1 MTKYVK
7 ISVLARETAKKVCR
21 GREQWIRYLDV
32 ASRLYKYPFE
42 DQLLIYAQ
50 RPDATACASLE
61 MWNERM
67 FCWVNRG
74 AKGIA
79 LIDGESERPKLRY
92 VFDVSDVHK
101 ARRIGKDPFIWHLR
115 EEHKEVVLAELEH
128 IYGSTNDALPFEN
141 RIYEIVERIAEDFYE
156 EAVDEVIDEAANSF
170 LEDLDGD
177 AVAVRFREMLVQSVS
192 YTILKRCGCDM
203 TEFLDDFTFDYIHEF
218 NTLRTLSVL
227 GSTTSELCEPVLI
240 RIGRTIARY
249 DRELLHN
256 KSVAKE
262 NKSTERVIR
271 EEDFVIGID
280 SNTGDWFIYDNV
292 TTSNICY
299 CDSEEHAKEHI
310 RWMVANNQFYK
321 TERAV
326 ARHESDI
333 RKERGLSDSQSDIF
347 GAGRNNADEI
357 RSVAE
362 ELSEKPQEGDLHG
375 TSFER
380 RTADTLPGDTGTGR
394 GEVRGADTE
403 VVEEPNRDG
412 GTETEQSD
420 AVDERDEPDLSA
432 GGGDRSKGTGLS
444 VAELEQYAPP
454 AGSPYRQM
462 DLFSLMSEQVGNI
475 AMAQAEM
482 PSERFLFGTITAGQ
496 IEEIL
501 RTGGGK
507 ENSRKRIYHKYQT
520 GKTPEEMAAFLQ
532 KEYGETGKGFQ
543 LGGEQI
549 SVWFNKDGMYAAHGT
564 SAFEHT
570 EAHLSWS
577 AVESV
582 IRGQIEAGSYI
593 DSNEA
598 YLADQFVRKELAD
611 MLFFYFRDSVGTFPE
626 ELGISGYNYP
636 GEHEYIVDM
645 LTQEDEVRKVI
656 AQMDR
661 TIQRVEKGELEYRFR
676 LAKDP
681 KELRD
686 DLADLL
692 NERVEFPLSEE
703 VNVVTEDFITAD
715 EIDHTLSK
723 GSGFVHGS
731 FRIYDF
737 YHQEHTLKEAADFL
751 KNEYGTGGASHAL
764 AGSGHSYK
772 DYDAK
777 GIKLSKGSIFT
788 PDAEVLLSWQVVAK
802 RIGKLIKEDR
812 YLTPAAKEKYI
823 QYKQEQKE
831 KALQQAKE
839 ELGSVKDTPEMEESV
854 PVSESDILQE
864 TESQSPIQS
873 PSDISAENYVIS
885 DMELGVGT
893 AKEKFQRNV
902 EAIRTLE
909 TIESEKRP
917 ATNEEQEV
925 LSKYVGWGGLADA
938 FDETK
943 SAWAKEYAELKPLLS
958 EEEYISARE
967 STLNAHYTSPVII
980 QEIYRTLQR
989 MGFTKGNLLEPSMGI
1004 GNFFGMLPETMR
1016 ESHLYGVELDGLTGR
1031 IARLLYPK
1039 ANITVDGYEKTTF
1052 PNDFFDAAVGNVP
1065 FGQYK
1070 VADKKYDKYNF
1081 LIHDYFFGK
1090 TLDQVRPGGVIAFI
1104 TSKGTMDKENPKVRK
1119 YIAQRAELLGAVRL
1133 PNTAFK
1139 ANAGTEVTS
1148 DILFLQKR
1156 DRIVDIEPDWVHLSQ
1171 DENGIA
1177 MNSYFVEHPEMVVG
1191 SMEMVSGPYGMEST
1205 CVPDDSLPFD
1215 EQLQKSLSFIEGSYE
1230 EIELEELN
1238 EELTAEVIPAVPEV
1252 KNFSYALIDDRLYY
1266 RENSLMRPVEAS
1278 EGMLERIKGMV
1289 AIRDCTQELI
1299 RLQLEDYPDEQIHS
1313 RQKQLNDLYDSFAKD
1328 YGRIYSKTNKRA
1340 FHQDSSYCL
1349 LCSLEKQ
1356 DEEGNFLGKADMFTK
1371 RTIKKAEVVT
1381 SVDTAS
1387 EALAVSLAEKAA
1399 IDFEYMSELSGKDE
1413 DTLIDELTGIIF
1425 KNPLSE
1431 EWETADA
1438 YLSGNV
1444 RSKLEAAETFAKN
1457 EPMYVVNAEAL
1468 KRVQPRELDASE
1480 IEVRIGATW
1489 IEPRF
1494 IEDFMREVFETPE
1507 HLLNRDVTK
1516 IQYSDV
1522 TGQWNV
1528 KGKNADYGNSLVN
1541 MTYGTSRR
1549 NAYQILE
1556 DSLNL
1561 KDSRVYDTVIE
1572 DGKERRVLNKKE
1584 TTIAA
1589 QKQDAMREAF
1599 RDWVFRDMDRR
1610 NELVSKYNVLFN
1622 STRPREYDG
1631 SHLKFPGMTPDIELK
1646 GYQKNAVAHVL
1657 YGNNTLL
1664 AHCVGAGKTFEMV
1677 AAAMESKRLGL
1688 CQKSLFVVPNH
1699 LTEQWASDFLRLYP
1713 GANILAATKKDFQ
1726 PANRKKFCS
1735 RIATGDYDAVIIG
1748 HSQFEKIPLSAE
1760 RQTSIIER
1768 QIAEI
1773 TQSIEEIKA
1782 EQGERY
1788 TIKQMEKMRKTL
1800 QTRLD
1805 KLNDTSRKDDV
1816 VTFEQLGVDRLF
1828 VDESH
1833 YYKNLFL
1840 HTKMRNVAGI
1850 AQSEAQKP
1858 SDMFAKCQY
1867 LDELTGG
1874 KGITFA
1880 TGTPISNSMT
1890 ELYTNM
1896 RYLQYDT
1903 LQRMGLGHFD
1913 SWASSFGETQTA
1925 IELAP
1930 EGTGYRA
1937 KTRFAKFYN
1946 LPELIA
1952 LFKECADIQ
1961 TPDMLNL
1968 PIPKAEYE
1976 NVVLQPSEHQKEMV
1990 ASLAERAEAVRD
2002 RRVEPHEDNMLKITN
2017 DGRKLALDQR
2027 LINPLLPDEEHSK
2040 VNVLV
2045 QKAYEIWDRTKVDK
2059 SAQLIFCDL
2068 STPKTVG
2075 KTIAGDGND
2084 MLEAEVFDDVYHDIK
2099 RKLVNRGVPEEEIAF
2114 IHEANTELRKTELF
2128 GKVRSGQ
2135 VRFLIGST
2143 QKMGAGTNVQDRL
2156 VALHHL
2162 DVPWR
2167 PSDIEQQEGR
2177 ILRQGNR
2184 NDTVS
2189 IFRYVTE
2196 GTFDSYSWQVIENK
2210 QKFISQIMTSKSPVR
2225 SCEDVDEAALTYAE
2239 VKALAT
2245 GNPYIKEKMDLDI
2258 QVSRLKLMKANH
2270 TSQIYRLED
2279 NIAKNYP
2286 KQIEVLQERIR
2297 GFQTDMETVRKNLPA
2312 DKDNFSM
2319 KVGNRIFTDKK
2330 EAGTAIL
2337 AMCQEMDSLQ
2347 QTVEIGEYAGMKMK
2361 VTFDSFNRKFVMS
2374 LKGELSHNFELG
2386 SDAFGNITRLHNVLD
2401 GMAGELSESET
2412 KLNNVTH
2419 QLETA
2424 KMEVQKPFP
2433 AEEELKENMERLA
2446 ELDALLNMDEKDETP
2461 VLENEPTV
2469 TPLGEWLL
2477 EHLLPEFMEEYEMT
2491 EERAREVLLDALP
2504 EEESEVVCFSSEQN
2518 AESLDSEEM
2527 QKQMSEYMDGDFY
2540 AIPVSDTEYLI
2551 APKVE
2556 QDSVIYLRSILS
2568 QLGDSV
2574 LSSPAMKSHAAYEYD
2589 SGTNRMKPF
2598 DHMRILRGL
2607 CAVGEERHIYHA
2619 QSREPTETRTSNLAQ
2634 VH

>member
-141 RIYEIVERIAEDFYE
+141 RIYEIAERIAEDFYE

-203 TEFLDDFTFDYIHEF
+203 TEFADDFTFDYIHEF

-249 DRELLHN
+249 DRALLQNRRYTTNHN
-256 KSVAKE
+256 
-262 NKSTERVIR
+262 
-271 EEDFVIGID
+271 
-280 SNTGDWFIYDNV
+280 
-292 TTSNICY
+292 
-299 CDSEEHAKEHI
+299 H
-310 RWMVANNQFYK
+310 

-326 ARHESDI
+326 AGHESDI
-333 RKERGLSDSQSDIF
+333 RKERGLLDSQSDTF

-362 ELSEKPQEGDLHG
+362 ELSEKPQERDLHG
-375 TSFER
+375 TSSER

-444 VAELEQYAPP
+444 VAELEQYEPP
-454 AGSPYRQM
+454 ADSPYRQM

-520 GKTPEEMAAFLQ
+520 GKTPEEMADFLQ

-593 DSNEA
+593 DSNKA

-611 MLFFYFRDSVGTFPE
+611 MLFFYYRDSVGAFPE
-626 ELGISGYNYP
+626 KLGFDGYDYP
-636 GEHEYIVDM
+636 VQHERITDM
-645 LTQEDEVRKVI
+645 LSNGEDVQRIVE
-656 AQMDR
+656 QMNQTLQQADAGE
-661 TIQRVEKGELEYRFR
+661 IQYRFR
-676 LAKDP
+676 LTKDP

-692 NERVEFPLSEE
+692 KEKVSYPLPEE
-703 VNVVTEDFITAD
+703 VKVAVEDFITAD
-715 EIDHTLSK
+715 EIDHTLTR
-723 GSGFVHGS
+723 GSGFEHGS

-751 KNEYGTGGASHAL
+751 KNEYGTGGTSHAL
-764 AGSGHSYK
+764 AGSDRSFK

-777 GIKLSKGSIFT
+777 GIKLRKGSIMT
-788 PDAEVLLSWQVVAK
+788 PDAEVLLSWNIVAK
-802 RIGKLIKEDR
+802 RIEKLIKEDR
-812 YLTPAAKEKYI
+812 YLSAEDKVKYA
-823 QYKQEQKE
+823 QYKQKQEE

-839 ELGSVKDTPEMEESV
+839 ELGTVADETEI
-854 PVSESDILQE
+854 VSEEMDNVADESEVVAKESDQDSDEQE
-864 TESQSPIQS
+864 IFSENNASE
-873 PSDISAENYVIS
+873 DISAENYVIS

-925 LSKYVGWGGLADA
+925 LSKYVGWGGLAEA

-943 SAWAKEYAELKPLLS
+943 SAWAKEYAELKTLLS

-967 STLNAHYTSPVII
+967 STLNAHYTSPLII

-989 MGFTKGNLLEPSMGI
+989 MGFTKGNLLEPSMGT

-1016 ESHLYGVELDGLTGR
+1016 ESHLYGVELDSLTGR

-1039 ANITVDGYEKTTF
+1039 ANITVDGYEKTAF

-1090 TLDQVRPGGVIAFI
+1090 TLDQVRPGGVIAFV

-1205 CVPDDSLPFD
+1205 CVPDDSLPF
-1215 EQLQKSLSFIEGSYE
+1215 EKQLQKSLSFIEGAYE

-1238 EELTAEVIPAVPEV
+1238 EELTVEVIPAVPEV
-1252 KNFSYALIDDRLYY
+1252 KNFSYALINDRLYY

-1289 AIRDCTQELI
+1289 AIRDCTRELI

-1387 EALAVSLAEKAA
+1387 EALAVSLAEKVA

-1444 RSKLEAAETFAKN
+1444 RNKLEAAETFAKN
-1457 EPMYVVNAEAL
+1457 EPMYAVNVEAL

-1507 HLLNRDVTK
+1507 HLLNRDVIK

-1528 KGKNADYGNSLVN
+1528 KGKNADFGNALVN

-1572 DGKERRVLNKKE
+1572 DGKEKRVLNKKE

-1748 HSQFEKIPLSAE
+1748 HSQFEKIPISAE
-1760 RQTSIIER
+1760 RQTAIIER

-1850 AQSEAQKP
+1850 AQSEAQKS

-1990 ASLAERAEAVRD
+1990 ASLVERAEAVRD

-2068 STPKTVG
+2068 STPKIVG
-2075 KTIAGDGND
+2075 KTTAADGEKIV
-2084 MLEAEVFDDVYHDIK
+2084 EAEVFDDVYHDIK
-2099 RKLVNRGVPEEEIAF
+2099 RKLMNRGVPEEEIAF

-2297 GFQTDMETVRKNLPA
+2297 GFQTDMETVRKNLSA

-2401 GMAGELSESET
+2401 GMAGELSEAET

-2433 AEEELKENMERLA
+2433 AEEELKEKMERLA
-2446 ELDALLNMDEKDETP
+2446 ELDALLNMDEKGETP

-2518 AESLDSEEM
+2518 AESFDSNEM
-2527 QKQMSEYMDGDFY
+2527 QKQMAEYMDGDFY

-2551 APKVE
+2551 APKME

-2589 SGTNRMKPF
+2589 SGTNLMKPF

>member
-67 FCWVNRG
+67 FCWINRG

-141 RIYEIVERIAEDFYE
+141 RIYKIAERIAEDFYE
-156 EAVDEVIDEAANSF
+156 KAVDEVIEEAANSF

-203 TEFLDDFTFDYIHEF
+203 TEFADDFTFDYIHEF

-249 DRELLHN
+249 DRALLQNRRH
-256 KSVAKE
+256 
-262 NKSTERVIR
+262 T
-271 EEDFVIGID
+271 
-280 SNTGDWFIYDNV
+280 
-292 TTSNICY
+292 
-299 CDSEEHAKEHI
+299 
-310 RWMVANNQFYK
+310 ANNNHI
-321 TERAV
+321 ERAV
-326 ARHESDI
+326 VGHESDI
-333 RKERGLSDSQSDIF
+333 RKERGLSDSQSDTF
-347 GAGRNNADEI
+347 GAGRNHADEI

-375 TSFER
+375 TSSER
-380 RTADTLPGDTGTGR
+380 RTDDTLHGDTGTGR
-394 GEVRGADTE
+394 GEVRGVDTE
-403 VVEEPNRDG
+403 IDEEPDRDG
-412 GTETEQSD
+412 GTETERSA

-432 GGGDRSKGTGLS
+432 GGGDRSEGTGLS
-444 VAELEQYAPP
+444 VAELEQYEPP
-454 AGSPYRQM
+454 ADSPYRQM

-482 PSERFLFGTITAGQ
+482 PSDRFLFGTITAGQ

-507 ENSRKRIYHKYQT
+507 KNSRKRIYHKYQT
-520 GKTPEEMAAFLQ
+520 GKTPEEMTAFLQ
-532 KEYGETGKGFQ
+532 KEYGETGKGFR

-549 SVWFNKDGMYAAHGT
+549 SVWFNKGGMYAAHGT
-564 SAFEHT
+564 SALEHT
-570 EAHLSWS
+570 EVHLSWS

-598 YLADQFVRKELAD
+598 YLAEQFVRKEFAD
-611 MLFFYFRDSVGTFPE
+611 MLFFYYRDSVGAFPE
-626 ELGISGYNYP
+626 KLGFDGYNYP
-636 GEHEYIVDM
+636 VQHERITDM
-645 LTQEDEVRKVI
+645 LSNGEDVQRIVE
-656 AQMDR
+656 QMDQ
-661 TIQRVEKGELEYRFR
+661 TLQQVDAGEIQYRFR
-676 LAKDP
+676 LIKDP

-692 NERVEFPLSEE
+692 NEKVSYPLPEE
-703 VNVVTEDFITAD
+703 VKVAVEDFITAD
-715 EIDHTLSK
+715 EIAYTLTR
-723 GSGFVHGS
+723 GSGFEHGS

-764 AGSGHSYK
+764 AGSDHSYK

-839 ELGSVKDTPEMEESV
+839 ELDEVIGEPEVLLENNALE
-854 PVSESDILQE
+854 
-864 TESQSPIQS
+864 
-873 PSDISAENYVIS
+873 DISAENYVIS

-902 EAIRTLE
+902 EAIRTLK
-909 TIESEKRP
+909 TIESEKRL

-943 SAWAKEYAELKPLLS
+943 SAWAKEYAELKTLLS

-980 QEIYRTLQR
+980 QGIYRTLQR
-989 MGFTKGNLLEPSMGI
+989 IGFTKGNLLEPSMGI

-1016 ESHLYGVELDGLTGR
+1016 ESHLYGVELDSLTGR
-1031 IARLLYPK
+1031 IARQLYPK
-1039 ANITVDGYEKTTF
+1039 ANITVDGYEKTSF

-1205 CVPDDSLPFD
+1205 CVPDDSLPFE

-1238 EELTAEVIPAVPEV
+1238 EELIAEVIPAVPEV

-1278 EGMLERIKGMV
+1278 EGMLERIQGMV

-1299 RLQLEDYPDEQIHS
+1299 RLQLEDYQDEQIHS

-1399 IDFEYMSELSGKDE
+1399 IDFEYMSELSGKDK

-1444 RSKLEAAETFAKN
+1444 RNKLEAAETFAKN
-1457 EPMYVVNAEAL
+1457 EPMYAVNVEAL

-1507 HLLNRDVTK
+1507 HLLNRDVIK

-1528 KGKNADYGNSLVN
+1528 KGKNADFGNALVN

-1572 DGKERRVLNKKE
+1572 DGKEKRVLNKKE

-1610 NELVSKYNVLFN
+1610 NELVGKYNVLFN

-1760 RQTSIIER
+1760 RQTAIIER

-1850 AQSEAQKP
+1850 AQSEAQKS

-2027 LINPLLPDEEHSK
+2027 LINPLLPDEEQSK
-2040 VNVLV
+2040 VNALV
-2045 QKAYEIWDRTKVDK
+2045 QKAYEIWDRTKEDK

-2068 STPKTVG
+2068 STPKIVG
-2075 KTIAGDGND
+2075 KTTAADAEKIV
-2084 MLEAEVFDDVYHDIK
+2084 EAEVFDDVYHDIK

-2286 KQIEVLQERIR
+2286 KQIEILQERIR

-2347 QTVEIGEYAGMKMK
+2347 QMVEIGEYAGMRMK

-2401 GMAGELSESET
+2401 GMAGELSEAET

-2433 AEEELKENMERLA
+2433 AEEELKEKMERLA
-2446 ELDALLNMDEKDETP
+2446 ELDALLNMDEKGETP

-2477 EHLLPEFMEEYEMT
+2477 EHLLPEFMEEYEMA

-2556 QDSVIYLRSILS
+2556 QDSVIYLRYILS

-2607 CAVGEERHIYHA
+2607 CAVGEEKHIYHA
-2619 QSREPTETRTSNLAQ
+2619 KSREPTETRTSNLAQ

>member
-67 FCWVNRG
+67 FCWINRG

-128 IYGSTNDALPFEN
+128 IYGSTNDSLPFEN
-141 RIYEIVERIAEDFYE
+141 RIYEIAERIAEDFYE

-177 AVAVRFREMLVQSVS
+177 AVAVRVREMLVQSVS

-203 TEFLDDFTFDYIHEF
+203 TEFADDFTFDYIHEF

-249 DRELLHN
+249 DRALLQNRTYTGNHN
-256 KSVAKE
+256 
-262 NKSTERVIR
+262 
-271 EEDFVIGID
+271 
-280 SNTGDWFIYDNV
+280 
-292 TTSNICY
+292 
-299 CDSEEHAKEHI
+299 H
-310 RWMVANNQFYK
+310 

-326 ARHESDI
+326 AGHESDI
-333 RKERGLSDSQSDIF
+333 RKERGLSDSQSDTF

-375 TSFER
+375 TSSER
-380 RTADTLPGDTGTGR
+380 RTDDTLHGDTGTGR
-394 GEVRGADTE
+394 GEVRGVDTE
-403 VVEEPNRDG
+403 VDEEPDHDG
-412 GTETEQSD
+412 GTETERS
-420 AVDERDEPDLSA
+420 AAMDERDEPDLSA
-432 GGGDRSKGTGLS
+432 GGGDRSEGTGLS
-444 VAELEQYAPP
+444 VAELEQNEPP
-454 AGSPYRQM
+454 ADSPYRQM

-482 PSERFLFGTITAGQ
+482 PSDRFLFGTITAEQ

-507 ENSRKRIYHKYQT
+507 ENSRKRIYHKYQI
-520 GKTPEEMAAFLQ
+520 GKTPEEMTAFLQ

-543 LGGEQI
+543 FGGEQI
-549 SVWFNKDGMYAAHGT
+549 SVWFNQDGMYAAHGT

-570 EAHLSWS
+570 EVHLSWS

-593 DSNEA
+593 DSKEA

-626 ELGISGYNYP
+626 ELGIRGYNYP

-645 LTQEDEVRKVI
+645 LAKEYEVRKVI

-661 TIQRVEKGELEYRFR
+661 TIQRVEKGEFEYRFR

-681 KELRD
+681 QELRD

-692 NERVEFPLSEE
+692 NERVEFPLPEDI
-703 VNVVTEDFITAD
+703 NVVTEDFITAD

-723 GSGFVHGS
+723 GSGFVHGN

-751 KNEYGTGGASHAL
+751 KNEYGTGGTSHAL
-764 AGSGHSYK
+764 AGSDRSFK

-777 GIKLSKGSIFT
+777 GIKLRKGSIMT
-788 PDAEVLLSWQVVAK
+788 PDAEVLLSWNVVAK
-802 RIGKLIKEDR
+802 RIEKLMKEDR
-812 YLTPAAKEKYI
+812 YLTPAAKEKYT

-839 ELGSVKDTPEMEESV
+839 ELDEVIGEPEVLLENNA
-854 PVSESDILQE
+854 SE
-864 TESQSPIQS
+864 
-873 PSDISAENYVIS
+873 DISAENYVIS

-893 AKEKFQRNV
+893 TKEKFQRNV

-943 SAWAKEYAELKPLLS
+943 SAWAKEYAELKTLLS

-1016 ESHLYGVELDGLTGR
+1016 ESHLYGVELDSLTGR

-1039 ANITVDGYEKTTF
+1039 ANITVDGYEKTAF

-1205 CVPDDSLPFD
+1205 CVPDDSLPFE

-1238 EELTAEVIPAVPEV
+1238 EELIAEVIPAVPEV

-1278 EGMLERIKGMV
+1278 EGMLERIQGMV

-1299 RLQLEDYPDEQIHS
+1299 RLQLEDYQDEQIHS

-1425 KNPLSE
+1425 KNPFSE

-1444 RSKLEAAETFAKN
+1444 RNKLEAAETFAKN
-1457 EPMYVVNAEAL
+1457 EPMYAVNVEAL

-1507 HLLNRDVTK
+1507 HLLNRDVIK

-1528 KGKNADYGNSLVN
+1528 KGKNADFGNALVN

-1572 DGKERRVLNKKE
+1572 DGKEKRVLNKKE

-1589 QKQDAMREAF
+1589 QKQDAMRETF

-1631 SHLKFPGMTPDIELK
+1631 SHLVFPGMTPDIELK

-1699 LTEQWASDFLRLYP
+1699 LTEQWAGDFLRLYP

-1760 RQTSIIER
+1760 RQTAIIER

-1850 AQSEAQKP
+1850 AQSEAQKS

-1990 ASLAERAEAVRD
+1990 ALLAERAEAVRD

-2040 VNVLV
+2040 VNALV
-2045 QKAYEIWDRTKVDK
+2045 QKAYEIWDRTKADK

-2068 STPKTVG
+2068 STPKIVG

-2099 RKLVNRGVPEEEIAF
+2099 RKLMNRGVPEEEIAF

-2312 DKDNFSM
+2312 DKDNFFM

-2347 QTVEIGEYAGMKMK
+2347 QMVEIGEYAGMKMK

-2401 GMAGELSESET
+2401 GMAGKLSEAET

-2424 KMEVQKPFP
+2424 KMEVQKPFS
-2433 AEEELKENMERLA
+2433 AEEELKEKMERLA
-2446 ELDALLNMDEKDETP
+2446 ELDALLNMDEKGETP

-2619 QSREPTETRTSNLAQ
+2619 RSREPTETRTSNLAQ

>member
-1 MTKYVK
+1 MSKQKQVQEEKVITKYIK

-92 VFDVSDVHK
+92 VFDMSDVHK

-128 IYGSTNDALPFEN
+128 IYGSTNASLPFEN
-141 RIYEIVERIAEDFYE
+141 RIYEIAERIAEDFYE

-203 TEFLDDFTFDYIHEF
+203 TEFADDFTFDYIHEF

-249 DRELLHN
+249 DRALLQNRRYTGNHN
-256 KSVAKE
+256 
-262 NKSTERVIR
+262 
-271 EEDFVIGID
+271 
-280 SNTGDWFIYDNV
+280 
-292 TTSNICY
+292 
-299 CDSEEHAKEHI
+299 H
-310 RWMVANNQFYK
+310 

-326 ARHESDI
+326 AGHESDI
-333 RKERGLSDSQSDIF
+333 RKERGLSDSKSDTF

-362 ELSEKPQEGDLHG
+362 ELSEKSQEGDLHG
-375 TSFER
+375 TSSER

-394 GEVRGADTE
+394 GEVRGTGTE
-403 VVEEPNRDG
+403 VVEEPDRDG
-412 GTETEQSD
+412 GTETERSA
-420 AVDERDEPDLSA
+420 AVDEGDEPDLSA
-432 GGGDRSKGTGLS
+432 GRGDRSEGTGLS
-444 VAELEQYAPP
+444 VEELEQYEPP
-454 AGSPYRQM
+454 ADSPYRQM

-482 PSERFLFGTITAGQ
+482 PSDRFLFGTITAGQ

-570 EAHLSWS
+570 EVHLSWS

-582 IRGQIEAGSYI
+582 IRGQIEAGNYI

-626 ELGISGYNYP
+626 ELGIRGYNYP

-645 LTQEDEVRKVI
+645 LAKEYEVRKVI

-661 TIQRVEKGELEYRFR
+661 TIQRVEKGEFEYRFR

-681 KELRD
+681 QELRD

-692 NERVEFPLSEE
+692 NERVEFPLPEDI
-703 VNVVTEDFITAD
+703 NVVTEDFITAD

-723 GSGFVHGS
+723 GSGFVHGN

-751 KNEYGTGGASHAL
+751 KNEYGTGGTSHAL
-764 AGSGHSYK
+764 AGSDRSFK

-777 GIKLSKGSIFT
+777 GIKLRKGSIMT
-788 PDAEVLLSWQVVAK
+788 PDAEVLLSWNVVAK
-802 RIGKLIKEDR
+802 RIEKLMKEDR
-812 YLTPAAKEKYI
+812 YLTPAAKEKYT

-839 ELGSVKDTPEMEESV
+839 ELDEVIGEPEVLLENNA
-854 PVSESDILQE
+854 SE
-864 TESQSPIQS
+864 
-873 PSDISAENYVIS
+873 DISAENYVIS

-893 AKEKFQRNV
+893 TKEKFQRNV

-943 SAWAKEYAELKPLLS
+943 SAWAKEYAELKTLLS

-1016 ESHLYGVELDGLTGR
+1016 ESHLYGVELDSLTGR

-1039 ANITVDGYEKTTF
+1039 ANITVDGYEKTAF

-1205 CVPDDSLPFD
+1205 CVPDDSLPFE

-1238 EELTAEVIPAVPEV
+1238 EELIAEVIPAVPEV

-1278 EGMLERIKGMV
+1278 EGMLERIQGMV

-1299 RLQLEDYPDEQIHS
+1299 RLQLEDYQDEQIHS

-1413 DTLIDELTGIIF
+1413 DTLIEELTGIIF

-1444 RSKLEAAETFAKN
+1444 RNKLETAETFAKN
-1457 EPMYVVNAEAL
+1457 EPMYAVNVEAL

-1507 HLLNRDVTK
+1507 HLLNRDVIK

-1572 DGKERRVLNKKE
+1572 DGKEKRVLNKKE

-1589 QKQDAMREAF
+1589 QKQDAMRETF

-1646 GYQKNAVAHVL
+1646 DYQKNAVAHVL

-1760 RQTSIIER
+1760 RQTAIIER

-1850 AQSEAQKP
+1850 AQSEAQKS

-2002 RRVEPHEDNMLKITN
+2002 RRVEPYEDNMLKITN

-2040 VNVLV
+2040 VNALV
-2045 QKAYEIWDRTKVDK
+2045 QKAYEIWDRTKADK

-2068 STPKTVG
+2068 STPKNVG
-2075 KTIAGDGND
+2075 KTTAADGEKIV
-2084 MLEAEVFDDVYHDIK
+2084 EAEVFDDVYHDIK
-2099 RKLVNRGVPEEEIAF
+2099 RKLMNRGVPEEEIAF

-2286 KQIEVLQERIR
+2286 KQIEILQERIR

-2347 QTVEIGEYAGMKMK
+2347 QMVEIGEYAGMKMK

-2401 GMAGELSESET
+2401 GMAGKLSEAET

-2433 AEEELKENMERLA
+2433 AEEELKEKMERLA
-2446 ELDALLNMDEKDETP
+2446 ELDALLNMDEKGGTP

-2551 APKVE
+2551 VPKVE

-2607 CAVGEERHIYHA
+2607 CAVGEEKHIYHVK
-2619 QSREPTETRTSNLAQ
+2619 SREPTETRTSNLAQ

>member
-1 MTKYVK
+1 M
-7 ISVLARETAKKVCR
+7 A
-21 GREQWIRYLDV
+21 G
-32 ASRLYKYPFE
+32 
-42 DQLLIYAQ
+42 
-50 RPDATACASLE
+50 
-61 MWNERM
+61 
-67 FCWVNRG
+67 
-74 AKGIA
+74 
-79 LIDGESERPKLRY
+79 
-92 VFDVSDVHK
+92 
-101 ARRIGKDPFIWHLR
+101 
-115 EEHKEVVLAELEH
+115 
-128 IYGSTNDALPFEN
+128 
-141 RIYEIVERIAEDFYE
+141 
-156 EAVDEVIDEAANSF
+156 
-170 LEDLDGD
+170 
-177 AVAVRFREMLVQSVS
+177 
-192 YTILKRCGCDM
+192 
-203 TEFLDDFTFDYIHEF
+203 
-218 NTLRTLSVL
+218 
-227 GSTTSELCEPVLI
+227 
-240 RIGRTIARY
+240 
-249 DRELLHN
+249 
-256 KSVAKE
+256 
-262 NKSTERVIR
+262 
-271 EEDFVIGID
+271 
-280 SNTGDWFIYDNV
+280 
-292 TTSNICY
+292 
-299 CDSEEHAKEHI
+299 
-310 RWMVANNQFYK
+310 
-321 TERAV
+321 
-326 ARHESDI
+326 HESDI
-333 RKERGLSDSQSDIF
+333 RKERRLSDSESDTF
-347 GAGRNNADEI
+347 GAGRNVADEI

-375 TSFER
+375 TSSER

-394 GEVRGADTE
+394 GEVRGVDTA
-403 VVEEPNRDG
+403 VVEEPDRDG
-412 GTETEQSD
+412 GTETERSA

-432 GGGDRSKGTGLS
+432 GGGDRSEGTGLS
-444 VAELEQYAPP
+444 VAELEQYEPP
-454 AGSPYRQM
+454 ADSPYRQM

-482 PSERFLFGTITAGQ
+482 PSDRFLFGTITAGQ

-507 ENSRKRIYHKYQT
+507 KNSRKRIYHKYQT
-520 GKTPEEMAAFLQ
+520 GKTPEEMTAFLQ

-543 LGGEQI
+543 FGGEQI
-549 SVWFNKDGMYAAHGT
+549 SVWFNKGGMYAAHGT
-564 SAFEHT
+564 SALEHT
-570 EAHLSWS
+570 EVHLSWS

-582 IRGQIEAGSYI
+582 IRGQIEAGSYV

-598 YLADQFVRKELAD
+598 YLAEQFVRKEFAD
-611 MLFFYFRDSVGTFPE
+611 MLFFYYRDSVGAFPE
-626 ELGISGYNYP
+626 KLGFDGYDYP
-636 GEHEYIVDM
+636 LQHERITDM
-645 LTQEDEVRKVI
+645 LSNGEDVQRIVE
-656 AQMDR
+656 QMDQ
-661 TIQRVEKGELEYRFR
+661 TLQQVDAGEIQYRFR
-676 LAKDP
+676 LIKDP

-692 NERVEFPLSEE
+692 KEKVSYPLPEE
-703 VNVVTEDFITAD
+703 VKVAVEDFITAD
-715 EIDHTLSK
+715 EIDHTLTR
-723 GSGFVHGS
+723 GSGFEHGS

-751 KNEYGTGGASHAL
+751 KNEYGTGGTSHAL
-764 AGSGHSYK
+764 AGSDHSYK

-839 ELGSVKDTPEMEESV
+839 ELDEVIDEPEIL
-854 PVSESDILQE
+854 SENNASE
-864 TESQSPIQS
+864 
-873 PSDISAENYVIS
+873 DISAENYVIS
-885 DMELGVGT
+885 DIELGVGT
-893 AKEKFQRNV
+893 TKEKFQRNV

-909 TIESEKRP
+909 TIESEKRL

-943 SAWAKEYAELKPLLS
+943 SAWAKEYAELKTLLS

-1016 ESHLYGVELDGLTGR
+1016 ESHLYGVELDSLTGR

-1070 VADKKYDKYNF
+1070 VADKKYDKFNF

-1205 CVPDDSLPFD
+1205 CVPDDSLPFE

-1238 EELTAEVIPAVPEV
+1238 EELIAEVIPAVPEV

-1278 EGMLERIKGMV
+1278 EGMLERIQGMV

-1328 YGRIYSKTNKRA
+1328 YGRIFSKTNKRA
-1340 FHQDSSYCL
+1340 FHQDNSYCL

-1425 KNPLSE
+1425 KNPFSE

-1444 RSKLEAAETFAKN
+1444 RNKLEVAETFAKN
-1457 EPMYVVNAEAL
+1457 EPMYAVNVEAL

-1507 HLLNRDVTK
+1507 HLLNRDVIK

-1528 KGKNADYGNSLVN
+1528 KGKNADFGNALVN

-1572 DGKERRVLNKKE
+1572 DGKEKRVLNKKE

-1646 GYQKNAVAHVL
+1646 DYQKNAVAHVL

-1760 RQTSIIER
+1760 RQTAIIER

-1850 AQSEAQKP
+1850 AQSEAQKS

-1990 ASLAERAEAVRD
+1990 ALLAERAEAVRD

-2040 VNVLV
+2040 VNALV
-2045 QKAYEIWDRTKVDK
+2045 QKAYEIWDRTKADK

-2068 STPKTVG
+2068 STPKIVG

-2099 RKLVNRGVPEEEIAF
+2099 RKLMNRGVPEEEIAF

-2286 KQIEVLQERIR
+2286 KQIEILQERIR

-2312 DKDNFSM
+2312 DKDNFFM

-2347 QTVEIGEYAGMKMK
+2347 QMVEIGEYAGMKMK

-2401 GMAGELSESET
+2401 GMAGKLSEAET

-2424 KMEVQKPFP
+2424 KMEVQKPFS
-2433 AEEELKENMERLA
+2433 AEEELKEKMERLA
-2446 ELDALLNMDEKDETP
+2446 ELDALLNMDEKGETP

-2619 QSREPTETRTSNLAQ
+2619 RSREPTETRTSNLAQ

>member
-1 MTKYVK
+1 MTKYIK

-92 VFDVSDVHK
+92 VFDMSDVHK

-128 IYGSTNDALPFEN
+128 IYGSTNASLPFEN
-141 RIYEIVERIAEDFYE
+141 RIYEIAERIAEDFYE

-203 TEFLDDFTFDYIHEF
+203 TEFADDFTFDYIHEF

-249 DRELLHN
+249 DRALLQNRRYTGNHN
-256 KSVAKE
+256 
-262 NKSTERVIR
+262 
-271 EEDFVIGID
+271 
-280 SNTGDWFIYDNV
+280 
-292 TTSNICY
+292 
-299 CDSEEHAKEHI
+299 H
-310 RWMVANNQFYK
+310 

-326 ARHESDI
+326 AGHESDI
-333 RKERGLSDSQSDIF
+333 RKERGLSDSKSDTF

-362 ELSEKPQEGDLHG
+362 ELSEKSQEGDLHG
-375 TSFER
+375 TSSER

-394 GEVRGADTE
+394 GEVRGTGTE
-403 VVEEPNRDG
+403 VVEEPDRDG
-412 GTETEQSD
+412 GTETERSA
-420 AVDERDEPDLSA
+420 AVDEGDEPDLSA
-432 GGGDRSKGTGLS
+432 GRGDRSEGTGLS
-444 VAELEQYAPP
+444 VEELEQYEPP
-454 AGSPYRQM
+454 ADSPYRQM

-482 PSERFLFGTITAGQ
+482 PSDRFLFGTITAGQ

-570 EAHLSWS
+570 EVHLSWS

-582 IRGQIEAGSYI
+582 IRGQIEAGNYI

-611 MLFFYFRDSVGTFPE
+611 MLFFYYRDSVGAFPE
-626 ELGISGYNYP
+626 KLGFDGYDYP
-636 GEHEYIVDM
+636 VQHERITDM
-645 LTQEDEVRKVI
+645 LANGEDVQRIVE
-656 AQMDR
+656 QMDR
-661 TIQRVEKGELEYRFR
+661 TLQQVDAGEIQYCFR
-676 LAKDP
+676 LIKDP

-692 NERVEFPLSEE
+692 TEKVSYPLPEE
-703 VNVVTEDFITAD
+703 VKVAVEDFITAD
-715 EIDHTLSK
+715 EIDHTLTR
-723 GSGFVHGS
+723 GSGFEHGS

-751 KNEYGTGGASHAL
+751 KNEYGTGGTSHAL
-764 AGSGHSYK
+764 AGSDRSFK

-777 GIKLSKGSIFT
+777 GIKLRKGSIMT
-788 PDAEVLLSWQVVAK
+788 PDAEVLLSWNIVAK
-802 RIGKLIKEDR
+802 RIEKLMKEDR
-812 YLTPAAKEKYI
+812 YLLAEDKVKYA
-823 QYKQEQKE
+823 QYKQKQEE

-839 ELGSVKDTPEMEESV
+839 ELGTVADETEIVSEEMETLSEEDISPLEESV
-854 PVSESDILQE
+854 PVSENDILQE
-864 TESQSPIQS
+864 TESQSPIQNQL
-873 PSDISAENYVIS
+873 DISAENYVIS

-909 TIESEKRP
+909 TIESEKRL

-943 SAWAKEYAELKPLLS
+943 SAWAKEYAELKTLLS

-1016 ESHLYGVELDGLTGR
+1016 ESHLYGVELDSLTGR

-1039 ANITVDGYEKTTF
+1039 ANITGDGYEKTAF

-1070 VADKKYDKYNF
+1070 VADKKYDKFNF

-1090 TLDQVRPGGVIAFI
+1090 TLDQVRPGGVIAFV

-1205 CVPDDSLPFD
+1205 CVPDDSIPFE

-1266 RENSLMRPVEAS
+1266 RENSLMRPVEAF
-1278 EGMLERIKGMV
+1278 EGMIERIKGMV
-1289 AIRDCTQELI
+1289 AIRDCTRELI

-1328 YGRIYSKTNKRA
+1328 YGRIFSKTNKRA

-1349 LCSLEKQ
+1349 ICSLEKQ

-1371 RTIKKAEVVT
+1371 RTIKKAEVVN

-1399 IDFEYMSELSGKDE
+1399 IDFEYMSELSGKDK

-1444 RSKLEAAETFAKN
+1444 RNKLEAAETFAKN
-1457 EPMYVVNAEAL
+1457 EPMYAVNVEAL

-1507 HLLNRDVTK
+1507 HLLNRDVIK

-1528 KGKNADYGNSLVN
+1528 KGKNADFGNALVN

-1572 DGKERRVLNKKE
+1572 DGKEKRVLNKKE

-1760 RQTSIIER
+1760 RQTAIIER

-1850 AQSEAQKP
+1850 AQSEAQKS

-1896 RYLQYDT
+1896 RYLQYDM

-1990 ASLAERAEAVRD
+1990 ASLAGRAEAVRD

-2040 VNVLV
+2040 VNALV
-2045 QKAYEIWDRTKVDK
+2045 QKAYEIWDRTKADK

-2068 STPKTVG
+2068 STPKIVG
-2075 KTIAGDGND
+2075 KTTAADGEKIV
-2084 MLEAEVFDDVYHDIK
+2084 EAEVFDDVYHDIK
-2099 RKLVNRGVPEEEIAF
+2099 RKLMNRGVPEEEIAF

-2286 KQIEVLQERIR
+2286 KQIEILQERIR
-2297 GFQTDMETVRKNLPA
+2297 GFQTDMETVQKNLPA

-2347 QTVEIGEYAGMKMK
+2347 QMVEIGEYAGMKMK

-2386 SDAFGNITRLHNVLD
+2386 SDAFGNITRLHNVLG
-2401 GMAGELSESET
+2401 GMAGELSEAET
-2412 KLNNVTH
+2412 KLNNVAH

-2424 KMEVQKPFP
+2424 KIEVQKPFP
-2433 AEEELKENMERLA
+2433 AEEELKEKMERLA
-2446 ELDALLNMDEKDETP
+2446 ELDALLNMDEKGETQ

-2518 AESLDSEEM
+2518 TENFDSEEM
-2527 QKQMSEYMDGDFY
+2527 QKQMAEYMDGDFY

-2619 QSREPTETRTSNLAQ
+2619 RSREPTETRTSNLAQ

>member
-67 FCWVNRG
+67 FCWINRG

-128 IYGSTNDALPFEN
+128 IYGSTNDSLPFEN
-141 RIYEIVERIAEDFYE
+141 RIYEIAERIAEDFYE

-177 AVAVRFREMLVQSVS
+177 AVAVRVREMLVQSVS

-203 TEFLDDFTFDYIHEF
+203 TEFADDLTFDYIHEF

-249 DRELLHN
+249 DRALLQNRTYTGNHN
-256 KSVAKE
+256 
-262 NKSTERVIR
+262 
-271 EEDFVIGID
+271 
-280 SNTGDWFIYDNV
+280 
-292 TTSNICY
+292 
-299 CDSEEHAKEHI
+299 H
-310 RWMVANNQFYK
+310 

-326 ARHESDI
+326 AGHESDI
-333 RKERGLSDSQSDIF
+333 RKERRLSDSESDTF
-347 GAGRNNADEI
+347 GAGRNVADEI

-375 TSFER
+375 TSSER

-394 GEVRGADTE
+394 GEVRGVDTA
-403 VVEEPNRDG
+403 VVEEPDRDG
-412 GTETEQSD
+412 GTETERSA

-432 GGGDRSKGTGLS
+432 GGGDRSEGTGLS
-444 VAELEQYAPP
+444 VAELEQYEPP
-454 AGSPYRQM
+454 ADSPYRQM

-482 PSERFLFGTITAGQ
+482 PSDRFLFGTITAGQ

-507 ENSRKRIYHKYQT
+507 KNSRKRIYHKYQT
-520 GKTPEEMAAFLQ
+520 GKTPEEMTAFLQ

-543 LGGEQI
+543 FGGEQI
-549 SVWFNKDGMYAAHGT
+549 SVWFNKGGMYAAHGT
-564 SAFEHT
+564 SALEHT
-570 EAHLSWS
+570 EVHLSWS

-582 IRGQIEAGSYI
+582 IRGQIEAGSYV

-598 YLADQFVRKELAD
+598 YLAEQFVRKEFAD
-611 MLFFYFRDSVGTFPE
+611 MLFFYYRDSVGAFPE
-626 ELGISGYNYP
+626 KLGFDGYDYP
-636 GEHEYIVDM
+636 LQHERITDM
-645 LTQEDEVRKVI
+645 LSNGEDVQRIVE
-656 AQMDR
+656 QMDQ
-661 TIQRVEKGELEYRFR
+661 TLQQVDAGEIQYRFR
-676 LAKDP
+676 LIKDP

-692 NERVEFPLSEE
+692 KEKVSYPLPEE
-703 VNVVTEDFITAD
+703 VKVAVEDFITAD
-715 EIDHTLSK
+715 EIDHTLTR
-723 GSGFVHGS
+723 GSGFEHGS

-751 KNEYGTGGASHAL
+751 KNEYGTGGTSHAL
-764 AGSGHSYK
+764 AGSDHSYK

-839 ELGSVKDTPEMEESV
+839 ELDEVIDEPEIL
-854 PVSESDILQE
+854 SENNASE
-864 TESQSPIQS
+864 
-873 PSDISAENYVIS
+873 DISAENYVIS
-885 DMELGVGT
+885 DIELGVGT
-893 AKEKFQRNV
+893 TKEKFQRNV

-909 TIESEKRP
+909 TIESEKRL

-943 SAWAKEYAELKPLLS
+943 SAWVKEYAELKTLLS

-1016 ESHLYGVELDGLTGR
+1016 ESHLYGVELDSLTGR

-1070 VADKKYDKYNF
+1070 VADKKYDKFNF

-1205 CVPDDSLPFD
+1205 CVPDDSLPFE

-1238 EELTAEVIPAVPEV
+1238 EELIAEVIPAVPEV

-1278 EGMLERIKGMV
+1278 EGMLERIQGMV

-1328 YGRIYSKTNKRA
+1328 YGRIFSKTNKRA
-1340 FHQDSSYCL
+1340 FHQDNSYCL

-1425 KNPLSE
+1425 KNPFSE

-1444 RSKLEAAETFAKN
+1444 RNKLEVAETFAKN
-1457 EPMYVVNAEAL
+1457 EPMYAVNVEAL

-1507 HLLNRDVTK
+1507 HLLNRDVIK

-1528 KGKNADYGNSLVN
+1528 KGKNADFGNALVN

-1572 DGKERRVLNKKE
+1572 DGKEKRVLNKKE

-1646 GYQKNAVAHVL
+1646 DYQKNAVAHVL

-1760 RQTSIIER
+1760 RQTAIIER

-1850 AQSEAQKP
+1850 AQSEAQKS

-1990 ASLAERAEAVRD
+1990 ALLAERAEAVRD
-2002 RRVEPHEDNMLKITN
+2002 RSVEPHEDNMLKITN

-2040 VNVLV
+2040 VNALV
-2045 QKAYEIWDRTKVDK
+2045 QKAYEIWDRTKADK

-2068 STPKTVG
+2068 STPKIVG
-2075 KTIAGDGND
+2075 KTTAADGEKIV
-2084 MLEAEVFDDVYHDIK
+2084 EAEVFDDVYHDIK
-2099 RKLVNRGVPEEEIAF
+2099 RKLMNRGVPEEEIAF

-2167 PSDIEQQEGR
+2167 PSDIER
-2177 ILRQGNR
+2177 A
-2184 NDTVS
+2184 
-2189 IFRYVTE
+2189 
-2196 GTFDSYSWQVIENK
+2196 
-2210 QKFISQIMTSKSPVR
+2210 P
-2225 SCEDVDEAALTYAE
+2225 
-2239 VKALAT
+2239 VKA
-2245 GNPYIKEKMDLDI
+2245 
-2258 QVSRLKLMKANH
+2258 S
-2270 TSQIYRLED
+2270 
-2279 NIAKNYP
+2279 
-2286 KQIEVLQERIR
+2286 
-2297 GFQTDMETVRKNLPA
+2297 
-2312 DKDNFSM
+2312 
-2319 KVGNRIFTDKK
+2319 
-2330 EAGTAIL
+2330 
-2337 AMCQEMDSLQ
+2337 
-2347 QTVEIGEYAGMKMK
+2347 
-2361 VTFDSFNRKFVMS
+2361 
-2374 LKGELSHNFELG
+2374 
-2386 SDAFGNITRLHNVLD
+2386 
-2401 GMAGELSESET
+2401 
-2412 KLNNVTH
+2412 
-2419 QLETA
+2419 
-2424 KMEVQKPFP
+2424 
-2433 AEEELKENMERLA
+2433 
-2446 ELDALLNMDEKDETP
+2446 
-2461 VLENEPTV
+2461 
-2469 TPLGEWLL
+2469 
-2477 EHLLPEFMEEYEMT
+2477 
-2491 EERAREVLLDALP
+2491 
-2504 EEESEVVCFSSEQN
+2504 
-2518 AESLDSEEM
+2518 
-2527 QKQMSEYMDGDFY
+2527 
-2540 AIPVSDTEYLI
+2540 
-2551 APKVE
+2551 
-2556 QDSVIYLRSILS
+2556 
-2568 QLGDSV
+2568 
-2574 LSSPAMKSHAAYEYD
+2574 
-2589 SGTNRMKPF
+2589 
-2598 DHMRILRGL
+2598 
-2607 CAVGEERHIYHA
+2607 
-2619 QSREPTETRTSNLAQ
+2619 
-2634 VH
+2634 

>member
-128 IYGSTNDALPFEN
+128 IYGSTNDSLPFEN
-141 RIYEIVERIAEDFYE
+141 RIYEIAERIAEDFYE
-156 EAVDEVIDEAANSF
+156 EAVDEVIEEAANSF

-177 AVAVRFREMLVQSVS
+177 AVAVRVREMLVQSVS

-203 TEFLDDFTFDYIHEF
+203 TEFADDLTFDYIHEF

-249 DRELLHN
+249 DRALLQNRTYTGNHN
-256 KSVAKE
+256 
-262 NKSTERVIR
+262 
-271 EEDFVIGID
+271 
-280 SNTGDWFIYDNV
+280 
-292 TTSNICY
+292 
-299 CDSEEHAKEHI
+299 H
-310 RWMVANNQFYK
+310 

-326 ARHESDI
+326 AGHESDI
-333 RKERGLSDSQSDIF
+333 RKERGLSDSQSDTF

-375 TSFER
+375 TSSER
-380 RTADTLPGDTGTGR
+380 RTDDTLHGDTGTGR
-394 GEVRGADTE
+394 GEVRGVDTE
-403 VVEEPNRDG
+403 VDEEPDHDG
-412 GTETEQSD
+412 GTETERS
-420 AVDERDEPDLSA
+420 AAMDERDEPDLSA
-432 GGGDRSKGTGLS
+432 GGGDRSEGTGLS
-444 VAELEQYAPP
+444 VAELEQYEPP
-454 AGSPYRQM
+454 ADSPYRQM

-482 PSERFLFGTITAGQ
+482 PSARFLFGTITAGQ

-549 SVWFNKDGMYAAHGT
+549 SVWFNEDGMYAAHGT

-570 EAHLSWS
+570 ELHLSWS

-598 YLADQFVRKELAD
+598 YLAEQFVRKELAD

-681 KELRD
+681 QELRD

-692 NERVEFPLSEE
+692 NERVEFPLPEDI
-703 VNVVTEDFITAD
+703 NVVTEDFITAD

-737 YHQEHTLKEAADFL
+737 YHQDHTLKETADFL
-751 KNEYGTGGASHAL
+751 KNEYGTGGSSHAL
-764 AGSGHSYK
+764 AGSDHSYK
-772 DYDAK
+772 DHDAK

-788 PDAEVLLSWQVVAK
+788 PDVEVLLSWQVVAK

-839 ELGSVKDTPEMEESV
+839 ELDEVIGEPEVLLENNALE
-854 PVSESDILQE
+854 
-864 TESQSPIQS
+864 
-873 PSDISAENYVIS
+873 DISAENYVIS

-943 SAWAKEYAELKPLLS
+943 SAWAKEYAELKTLLS

-1016 ESHLYGVELDGLTGR
+1016 ESHLYGVELDSLTGR

-1039 ANITVDGYEKTTF
+1039 ANITVDGYEKTAF

-1205 CVPDDSLPFD
+1205 CVPDDSLPFE

-1238 EELTAEVIPAVPEV
+1238 EELIAEVIPAVPEV

-1278 EGMLERIKGMV
+1278 EGMLERIQGMV

-1299 RLQLEDYPDEQIHS
+1299 RLQLEDYQDEQIHS

-1399 IDFEYMSELSGKDE
+1399 IDFEYMSELSGKDK

-1444 RSKLEAAETFAKN
+1444 RNKLEAAETFAKN
-1457 EPMYVVNAEAL
+1457 EPMYAVNVEAL

-1507 HLLNRDVTK
+1507 HLLNRDVIK

-1528 KGKNADYGNSLVN
+1528 KGKNADFGNALVN

-1572 DGKERRVLNKKE
+1572 DGKEKRVLNKKE

-1610 NELVSKYNVLFN
+1610 NELVGKYNVLFN

-1760 RQTSIIER
+1760 RQTAIIER

-1850 AQSEAQKP
+1850 AQSEAQKS

-1976 NVVLQPSEHQKEMV
+1976 NVVLQPSEQQKEMV

-2040 VNVLV
+2040 VNALV
-2045 QKAYEIWDRTKVDK
+2045 QKAYEIWDRTKADK

-2068 STPKTVG
+2068 STPKIVG

-2099 RKLVNRGVPEEEIAF
+2099 RKLMNRGVPEEEIAF

-2286 KQIEVLQERIR
+2286 KQIEILQERIR

-2347 QTVEIGEYAGMKMK
+2347 QMVEIGEYAGMKMK

-2401 GMAGELSESET
+2401 GMAGKLSEAET

-2433 AEEELKENMERLA
+2433 AEEELKEKMERLA
-2446 ELDALLNMDEKDETP
+2446 ELDALLNMDEKGETP

-2607 CAVGEERHIYHA
+2607 CAVGEEKHIYHA

>member
-1 MTKYVK
+1 MTKYIK

-32 ASRLYKYPFE
+32 VSRLYKYPFE

-101 ARRIGKDPFIWHLR
+101 AKRIGKDPFIWHLR

-128 IYGSTNDALPFEN
+128 IYGSTNASLSFEN
-141 RIYEIVERIAEDFYE
+141 RIYEIAERIAEDFYE

-203 TEFLDDFTFDYIHEF
+203 TEFADDFTFDYIHEF

-249 DRELLHN
+249 DRALLQN
-256 KSVAKE
+256 
-262 NKSTERVIR
+262 RR
-271 EEDFVIGID
+271 
-280 SNTGDWFIYDNV
+280 Y
-292 TTSNICY
+292 TTNY
-299 CDSEEHAKEHI
+299 NH
-310 RWMVANNQFYK
+310 

-326 ARHESDI
+326 AGHESDI
-333 RKERGLSDSQSDIF
+333 RKERGLSDSQSDTF
-347 GAGRNNADEI
+347 GARRNDADEI

-375 TSFER
+375 ISSER
-380 RTADTLPGDTGTGR
+380 RTADTLSGDTGTGR
-394 GEVRGADTE
+394 GEVRGADTA
-403 VVEEPNRDG
+403 VVEEPDRDG
-412 GTETEQSD
+412 GTETERS
-420 AVDERDEPDLSA
+420 AAMDERDEPDLSA
-432 GGGDRSKGTGLS
+432 GGGDRSEGTGLS
-444 VAELEQYAPP
+444 VAELEQYEPP
-454 AGSPYRQM
+454 ADSPYRQM

-482 PSERFLFGTITAGQ
+482 TSDRFLFGAITVEQ

-520 GKTPEEMAAFLQ
+520 GKTPEEMAAILQ

-549 SVWFNKDGMYAAHGT
+549 SVWFNEDGMYAAHGT

-570 EAHLSWS
+570 ELHLSWS

-598 YLADQFVRKELAD
+598 YLAEQFVRKELAD
-611 MLFFYFRDSVGTFPE
+611 MLFFYFRDSVGAFPE
-626 ELGISGYNYP
+626 KLGFDGYDYP
-636 GEHEYIVDM
+636 VQHERITDM
-645 LTQEDEVRKVI
+645 LSNGEDIQRIVE
-656 AQMDR
+656 QMDQ
-661 TIQRVEKGELEYRFR
+661 TLQQVDAGEIQYRFR
-676 LAKDP
+676 LIKDP

-692 NERVEFPLSEE
+692 KEKVSYPLPEE
-703 VNVVTEDFITAD
+703 VKVAVEDFITAD
-715 EIDHTLSK
+715 EIDHTLTR
-723 GSGFVHGS
+723 GSGFEHGS

-737 YHQEHTLKEAADFL
+737 YHQEHTLKETADFL
-751 KNEYGTGGASHAL
+751 KNEYGTGGTSHAL
-764 AGSGHSYK
+764 AGSDRSFK

-777 GIKLSKGSIFT
+777 GIKLRKGSIMT
-788 PDAEVLLSWQVVAK
+788 PDAEVLLSWNVVAK
-802 RIGKLIKEDR
+802 RIEKLMKEDR
-812 YLTPAAKEKYI
+812 YLSAEDKVKYAR
-823 QYKQEQKE
+823 YKQKQEE

-839 ELGSVKDTPEMEESV
+839 ELGTVADETEIVSEEMETLSEKDISPLEESV

-864 TESQSPIQS
+864 TESQSPIQNQL
-873 PSDISAENYVIS
+873 DISAQNYVIS

-909 TIESEKRP
+909 TIELEKRL

-943 SAWAKEYAELKPLLS
+943 SAWAKEYAELKTLLS

-980 QEIYRTLQR
+980 QGIYRTLQR
-989 MGFTKGNLLEPSMGI
+989 IGFTKGNLLEPSMGI

-1016 ESHLYGVELDGLTGR
+1016 ESHLYGVELDSLTGR

-1039 ANITVDGYEKTTF
+1039 ANITVDGYEKTAF

-1205 CVPDDSLPFD
+1205 CVLDDSLPFE

-1238 EELTAEVIPAVPEV
+1238 EELIAEVIPAVPEV

-1278 EGMLERIKGMV
+1278 EGMLERIQGMV

-1399 IDFEYMSELSGKDE
+1399 IDFEYMSELSGKDK

-1444 RSKLEAAETFAKN
+1444 RNKLEAAETFAKN
-1457 EPMYVVNAEAL
+1457 EPMYAVNVEAL

-1494 IEDFMREVFETPE
+1494 IEVFMREVFETPE
-1507 HLLNRDVTK
+1507 HLLNRDVIK

-1528 KGKNADYGNSLVN
+1528 KGKNADFGNALVN

-1572 DGKERRVLNKKE
+1572 DGKEKRVLNKKE

-1760 RQTSIIER
+1760 RQTAIIER

-1850 AQSEAQKP
+1850 AQSEAQKS

-1976 NVVLQPSEHQKEMV
+1976 NVVLQPSEQQKEMV

-2040 VNVLV
+2040 VNALV
-2045 QKAYEIWDRTKVDK
+2045 QKAYEIWDRTKADK

-2068 STPKTVG
+2068 STPKIVG

-2099 RKLVNRGVPEEEIAF
+2099 RKLMNRGVPEEEIAF

-2286 KQIEVLQERIR
+2286 KQIEILQEQIR

-2347 QTVEIGEYAGMKMK
+2347 QMVEIGEYAGMKMK

-2401 GMAGELSESET
+2401 GMAGKLSEAET

-2433 AEEELKENMERLA
+2433 AEEELKEKMERLA
-2446 ELDALLNMDEKDETP
+2446 ELDALLNMDEKGETP

-2518 AESLDSEEM
+2518 AESFDSNEM
-2527 QKQMSEYMDGDFY
+2527 QKQMAEYMDGDFY

-2607 CAVGEERHIYHA
+2607 CAVGEEKHIYHA
-2619 QSREPTETRTSNLAQ
+2619 KSREPTETRTSNLAQ

>member
-128 IYGSTNDALPFEN
+128 IYGSTNDSLPFEN
-141 RIYEIVERIAEDFYE
+141 RIYEIAERIAEDFYE
-156 EAVDEVIDEAANSF
+156 EAVDEVIEEAANSF

-177 AVAVRFREMLVQSVS
+177 AVAVRVREMLVQSVS

-203 TEFLDDFTFDYIHEF
+203 TEFADDLTFDYIHEF

-249 DRELLHN
+249 DRALLQNRTYTGNHN
-256 KSVAKE
+256 
-262 NKSTERVIR
+262 
-271 EEDFVIGID
+271 
-280 SNTGDWFIYDNV
+280 
-292 TTSNICY
+292 
-299 CDSEEHAKEHI
+299 H
-310 RWMVANNQFYK
+310 

-326 ARHESDI
+326 AGHESDI
-333 RKERGLSDSQSDIF
+333 RKERGLSDSQSDTF

-375 TSFER
+375 TSSER
-380 RTADTLPGDTGTGR
+380 RTDDTLHGDTGTGR
-394 GEVRGADTE
+394 GEVRGVDTE
-403 VVEEPNRDG
+403 VDEEPDHDG
-412 GTETEQSD
+412 GTETERS
-420 AVDERDEPDLSA
+420 AAMDERDEPDLSA
-432 GGGDRSKGTGLS
+432 GGGDRSEGTGLS
-444 VAELEQYAPP
+444 VAELEQYEPP
-454 AGSPYRQM
+454 ADSPYRQM

-482 PSERFLFGTITAGQ
+482 PSARFLFGTITAGQ

-549 SVWFNKDGMYAAHGT
+549 SVWFNEDGMYAAHGT

-570 EAHLSWS
+570 ELHLSWS

-598 YLADQFVRKELAD
+598 YLAEQFVRKELAD

-681 KELRD
+681 QELRD

-692 NERVEFPLSEE
+692 NERVEFPLPEDI
-703 VNVVTEDFITAD
+703 NVVTEDFITAD

-737 YHQEHTLKEAADFL
+737 YHQDHTLKETADFL
-751 KNEYGTGGASHAL
+751 KNEYGTGGSSHAL
-764 AGSGHSYK
+764 AGSDHSYK
-772 DYDAK
+772 DHDAK

-788 PDAEVLLSWQVVAK
+788 PDVEVLLSWQVVAK

-839 ELGSVKDTPEMEESV
+839 ELDEVIGEPEVLLENNALE
-854 PVSESDILQE
+854 
-864 TESQSPIQS
+864 
-873 PSDISAENYVIS
+873 DISAENYVIS

-943 SAWAKEYAELKPLLS
+943 SAWAKEYAELKTLLS

-1016 ESHLYGVELDGLTGR
+1016 ESHLYGVELDSLTGR

-1039 ANITVDGYEKTTF
+1039 ANITVDGYEKTAF

-1171 DENGIA
+1171 DENGIS

-1205 CVPDDSLPFD
+1205 CVPDDSLPFE

-1238 EELTAEVIPAVPEV
+1238 EELIAEVIPAVPEV

-1289 AIRDCTQELI
+1289 AIRDCTRELI

-1328 YGRIYSKTNKRA
+1328 YGRIFSKTNERA

-1399 IDFEYMSELSGKDE
+1399 IDFKYMSELSGKDE

-1444 RSKLEAAETFAKN
+1444 RNKLEAAETFAKN
-1457 EPMYVVNAEAL
+1457 EPMYAVNVEAL

-1507 HLLNRDVTK
+1507 HLLNRDVIK

-1528 KGKNADYGNSLVN
+1528 KGKNADFGNALVN

-1572 DGKERRVLNKKE
+1572 DGKEKRVLNKKE

-1610 NELVSKYNVLFN
+1610 NELVGKYNVLFN

-1760 RQTSIIER
+1760 RQTAIIER

-1850 AQSEAQKP
+1850 AQSEAQKS

-1976 NVVLQPSEHQKEMV
+1976 NVVLQPSEQQKEMV

-2040 VNVLV
+2040 VNALV
-2045 QKAYEIWDRTKVDK
+2045 QKAYEIWDRTKADK

-2068 STPKTVG
+2068 STPKIVG

-2099 RKLVNRGVPEEEIAF
+2099 RKLMNRGVPEEEIAF

-2286 KQIEVLQERIR
+2286 KQIEILQERIR

-2401 GMAGELSESET
+2401 GMAGKLSEAET

-2433 AEEELKENMERLA
+2433 AEEELKEKMERLA
-2446 ELDALLNMDEKDETP
+2446 ELDALLNMDEKGETP

-2607 CAVGEERHIYHA
+2607 CAVGEEKHIYHA

>member
-1 MTKYVK
+1 
-7 ISVLARETAKKVCR
+7 
-21 GREQWIRYLDV
+21 
-32 ASRLYKYPFE
+32 
-42 DQLLIYAQ
+42 
-50 RPDATACASLE
+50 
-61 MWNERM
+61 
-67 FCWVNRG
+67 
-74 AKGIA
+74 
-79 LIDGESERPKLRY
+79 
-92 VFDVSDVHK
+92 
-101 ARRIGKDPFIWHLR
+101 
-115 EEHKEVVLAELEH
+115 
-128 IYGSTNDALPFEN
+128 
-141 RIYEIVERIAEDFYE
+141 
-156 EAVDEVIDEAANSF
+156 
-170 LEDLDGD
+170 
-177 AVAVRFREMLVQSVS
+177 
-192 YTILKRCGCDM
+192 
-203 TEFLDDFTFDYIHEF
+203 
-218 NTLRTLSVL
+218 
-227 GSTTSELCEPVLI
+227 
-240 RIGRTIARY
+240 
-249 DRELLHN
+249 
-256 KSVAKE
+256 
-262 NKSTERVIR
+262 
-271 EEDFVIGID
+271 
-280 SNTGDWFIYDNV
+280 
-292 TTSNICY
+292 
-299 CDSEEHAKEHI
+299 
-310 RWMVANNQFYK
+310 
-321 TERAV
+321 
-326 ARHESDI
+326 
-333 RKERGLSDSQSDIF
+333 
-347 GAGRNNADEI
+347 
-357 RSVAE
+357 
-362 ELSEKPQEGDLHG
+362 
-375 TSFER
+375 
-380 RTADTLPGDTGTGR
+380 
-394 GEVRGADTE
+394 
-403 VVEEPNRDG
+403 
-412 GTETEQSD
+412 
-420 AVDERDEPDLSA
+420 
-432 GGGDRSKGTGLS
+432 
-444 VAELEQYAPP
+444 
-454 AGSPYRQM
+454 
-462 DLFSLMSEQVGNI
+462 
-475 AMAQAEM
+475 
-482 PSERFLFGTITAGQ
+482 
-496 IEEIL
+496 
-501 RTGGGK
+501 
-507 ENSRKRIYHKYQT
+507 
-520 GKTPEEMAAFLQ
+520 
-532 KEYGETGKGFQ
+532 
-543 LGGEQI
+543 
-549 SVWFNKDGMYAAHGT
+549 MYAAHGT

-582 IRGQIEAGSYI
+582 IRGQIEAGNYI
-593 DSNEA
+593 DSKEA
-598 YLADQFVRKELAD
+598 YLADQFVRNELAD

-661 TIQRVEKGELEYRFR
+661 TIQIAEKGELEYRFR

-681 KELRD
+681 QELRD

-692 NERVEFPLSEE
+692 NERVEFPLPEDI
-703 VNVVTEDFITAD
+703 NVVTEDFITAD

-737 YHQEHTLKEAADFL
+737 YHQDHTLKETADFL
-751 KNEYGTGGASHAL
+751 KNEYGTGGSSHAL
-764 AGSGHSYK
+764 AGSDHSYK
-772 DYDAK
+772 DHDAK

-812 YLTPAAKEKYI
+812 YLTPAAKEKYA

-839 ELGSVKDTPEMEESV
+839 ELDGVIGEPEVLLENNALE
-854 PVSESDILQE
+854 
-864 TESQSPIQS
+864 
-873 PSDISAENYVIS
+873 DISAENYVIS

-943 SAWAKEYAELKPLLS
+943 SAWAKEYAELKTLLS

-980 QEIYRTLQR
+980 QGIYRTLQR
-989 MGFTKGNLLEPSMGI
+989 IGFTKGNLLEPSMGI

-1016 ESHLYGVELDGLTGR
+1016 ESHLYGVELDSLTGR
-1031 IARLLYPK
+1031 IARQLYPK
-1039 ANITVDGYEKTTF
+1039 ANITVDGYEKTSF

-1205 CVPDDSLPFD
+1205 CVPDDSLPFE

-1252 KNFSYALIDDRLYY
+1252 KNFSYALINDRLYY

-1289 AIRDCTQELI
+1289 AIRDCTRELI

-1425 KNPLSE
+1425 KNPFSE

-1444 RSKLEAAETFAKN
+1444 RNKLEAAETFAKN
-1457 EPMYVVNAEAL
+1457 EPMYAVNVEAL

-1507 HLLNRDVTK
+1507 HLLNRDVIK

-1528 KGKNADYGNSLVN
+1528 KGKNADFGNALVN

-1572 DGKERRVLNKKE
+1572 DGKEKRVLNKKE

-1646 GYQKNAVAHVL
+1646 DYQKNAVAHVL

-1760 RQTSIIER
+1760 RQTAIIER

-1850 AQSEAQKP
+1850 AQSEAQKS

-2002 RRVEPHEDNMLKITN
+2002 RSVEPHEDNMLKITN

-2040 VNVLV
+2040 VNALV
-2045 QKAYEIWDRTKVDK
+2045 QKAYEIWDRTKADK

-2068 STPKTVG
+2068 STPKIVG
-2075 KTIAGDGND
+2075 KTTAADGEKIV
-2084 MLEAEVFDDVYHDIK
+2084 EAEVFDDVYHDIK
-2099 RKLVNRGVPEEEIAF
+2099 RKLMNRGVLEEEIAF

-2286 KQIEVLQERIR
+2286 KQIEILQERIR

-2312 DKDNFSM
+2312 DKENFSM

-2347 QTVEIGEYAGMKMK
+2347 QMVEIGEYAGMRMK

-2374 LKGELSHNFELG
+2374 LKGELSHSFELG

-2401 GMAGELSESET
+2401 GMAGKLSEAET

-2433 AEEELKENMERLA
+2433 AEEELKEKMERLA
-2446 ELDALLNMDEKDETP
+2446 ELDALLNMDEKGETP
-2461 VLENEPTV
+2461 VLENEPMV

-2607 CAVGEERHIYHA
+2607 CAVGEEKHIYHVK
-2619 QSREPTETRTSNLAQ
+2619 SREPTETRTSNLAQ

>member
-1 MTKYVK
+1 MTKYIK

-79 LIDGESERPKLRY
+79 LIDGEGERPKLRY

-101 ARRIGKDPFIWHLR
+101 AKRIGKDPFIWHLR
-115 EEHKEVVLAELEH
+115 EEHKEVVLIELEH
-128 IYGSTNDALPFEN
+128 IYGSTNDALPFEY
-141 RIYEIVERIAEDFYE
+141 RIYEIAERIAEDFYE

-203 TEFLDDFTFDYIHEF
+203 TEFDDEFTFDYIHEF

-249 DRELLHN
+249 DRALLQNRRYTTNHN
-256 KSVAKE
+256 
-262 NKSTERVIR
+262 
-271 EEDFVIGID
+271 
-280 SNTGDWFIYDNV
+280 
-292 TTSNICY
+292 
-299 CDSEEHAKEHI
+299 H
-310 RWMVANNQFYK
+310 

-326 ARHESDI
+326 AGHESDI
-333 RKERGLSDSQSDIF
+333 RKERGLSDSQSDTF
-347 GAGRNNADEI
+347 GAGRNDVDEI

-375 TSFER
+375 TSSER
-380 RTADTLPGDTGTGR
+380 RTANTLSGDTGTGR
-394 GEVRGADTE
+394 GEVRGADTA
-403 VVEEPNRDG
+403 VVEEPDRDG
-412 GTETEQSD
+412 GTETERSA

-432 GGGDRSKGTGLS
+432 GGGDRSEGTGLS
-444 VAELEQYAPP
+444 VAELEQYEPP
-454 AGSPYRQM
+454 ADSPYRQM

-482 PSERFLFGTITAGQ
+482 PSDRFLFGTITAGQ

-520 GKTPEEMAAFLQ
+520 GKTPEEMTVFLQ

-582 IRGQIEAGSYI
+582 IRGQIEAGNYI

-611 MLFFYFRDSVGTFPE
+611 MLFFYYRDSVGAFPE
-626 ELGISGYNYP
+626 KLGFDGYDYP
-636 GEHEYIVDM
+636 VQHERITDM
-645 LTQEDEVRKVI
+645 LSNGEDIQRIVE
-656 AQMDR
+656 QMDQ
-661 TIQRVEKGELEYRFR
+661 TLQQVDAGEIQYRFR
-676 LAKDP
+676 LIKDP

-692 NERVEFPLSEE
+692 KEKFSYPLPEE
-703 VNVVTEDFITAD
+703 VKVAVEDFITAD
-715 EIDHTLSK
+715 EIDHTLTR
-723 GSGFVHGS
+723 GSGFEHGS

-751 KNEYGTGGASHAL
+751 KNEYGTGGTSHAL
-764 AGSGHSYK
+764 AGSDRSFK
-772 DYDAK
+772 DYDTK
-777 GIKLSKGSIFT
+777 GIKLRKGSIMT
-788 PDAEVLLSWQVVAK
+788 PDAEVLLSWNIVAK
-802 RIGKLIKEDR
+802 RIEKLMKEDR
-812 YLTPAAKEKYI
+812 YLSAEDKVKYAK
-823 QYKQEQKE
+823 YKQKQEE

-839 ELGSVKDTPEMEESV
+839 ELGSAVD
-854 PVSESDILQE
+854 E
-864 TESQSPIQS
+864 TESQSPIQNQ
-873 PSDISAENYVIS
+873 SDISAENYVIS

-943 SAWAKEYAELKPLLS
+943 SAWAKEYAELKTLLS

-967 STLNAHYTSPVII
+967 STLNAHYTSPEII
-980 QEIYRTLQR
+980 QGIYRTLQR
-989 MGFTKGNLLEPSMGI
+989 IGFTKGNLLEPSMGI

-1016 ESHLYGVELDGLTGR
+1016 ESHLYGVELDNLTGR
-1031 IARLLYPK
+1031 IARLLYPE
-1039 ANITVDGYEKTTF
+1039 ANITVDGYEKTSF

-1171 DENGIA
+1171 DENGIS

-1205 CVPDDSLPFD
+1205 CVPDDSLPFE

-1238 EELTAEVIPAVPEV
+1238 EELIAEVIPAVPEV

-1278 EGMLERIKGMV
+1278 EGMLERIQGMV
-1289 AIRDCTQELI
+1289 AIRDCTRELI
-1299 RLQLEDYPDEQIHS
+1299 RLQLEDYPDEQIHF
-1313 RQKQLNDLYDSFAKD
+1313 RQKQLNDLYDSFVKD
-1328 YGRIYSKTNKRA
+1328 YGRIYSQTNKRA

-1349 LCSLEKQ
+1349 ICSLEKQ

-1399 IDFEYMSELSGKDE
+1399 IDFKYMSELSGKDE

-1444 RSKLEAAETFAKN
+1444 RNKLEAAETFAKN
-1457 EPMYVVNAEAL
+1457 EPMYAVNVEAL

-1494 IEDFMREVFETPE
+1494 IKDFMREVFETPE
-1507 HLLNRDVTK
+1507 HLLNRDVIK

-1528 KGKNADYGNSLVN
+1528 KGKNADFGNALVN

-1572 DGKERRVLNKKE
+1572 DGKEKRVLNKKE

-1646 GYQKNAVAHVL
+1646 DYQKNAVAHVL

-1760 RQTSIIER
+1760 RQTAIIER

-1850 AQSEAQKP
+1850 AQSEAQKS

-2002 RRVEPHEDNMLKITN
+2002 RSVEPHEDNMLKITN

-2040 VNVLV
+2040 VNALV
-2045 QKAYEIWDRTKVDK
+2045 QKAYEIWDRTKADK

-2068 STPKTVG
+2068 STPKNVG
-2075 KTIAGDGND
+2075 KTTAADGEKIV
-2084 MLEAEVFDDVYHDIK
+2084 EAEVFDDVYHDIK
-2099 RKLVNRGVPEEEIAF
+2099 RKLMNRGVPEEEIAF

-2297 GFQTDMETVRKNLPA
+2297 GFQADMETVRKNLPA

-2347 QTVEIGEYAGMKMK
+2347 QMVEIGEYAGMRMK

-2401 GMAGELSESET
+2401 GMAGELSEAET

-2424 KMEVQKPFP
+2424 KLEVQKPFP
-2433 AEEELKENMERLA
+2433 AEEELKEKMERLA
-2446 ELDALLNMDEKDETP
+2446 ELDALLNMDEKGETP

-2518 AESLDSEEM
+2518 TENFDSEEM

>member
-1 MTKYVK
+1 MTKYIK

-141 RIYEIVERIAEDFYE
+141 RIYEIAERIAEDFYE

-203 TEFLDDFTFDYIHEF
+203 TEFADDLTFDYIHEF

-249 DRELLHN
+249 DRALLQNRRYIGNHN
-256 KSVAKE
+256 
-262 NKSTERVIR
+262 
-271 EEDFVIGID
+271 
-280 SNTGDWFIYDNV
+280 
-292 TTSNICY
+292 
-299 CDSEEHAKEHI
+299 H
-310 RWMVANNQFYK
+310 

-326 ARHESDI
+326 AGHESDI
-333 RKERGLSDSQSDIF
+333 RKERRLSDSESDTF
-347 GAGRNNADEI
+347 GAGRNVADEI

-375 TSFER
+375 TSSER
-380 RTADTLPGDTGTGR
+380 RTDDTLHGDTGTGR
-394 GEVRGADTE
+394 GEVRGVDTE
-403 VVEEPNRDG
+403 VDEEPDHDG
-412 GTETEQSD
+412 GTEPERSA

-432 GGGDRSKGTGLS
+432 GGGDRSEGTGLS
-444 VAELEQYAPP
+444 VAELEQYEPP
-454 AGSPYRQM
+454 ADSPYRQM

-482 PSERFLFGTITAGQ
+482 PSDRFLFGTITVEQ

-520 GKTPEEMAAFLQ
+520 GKTPEKMTAFLQ

-611 MLFFYFRDSVGTFPE
+611 MLFFYYRDSVGAFSE
-626 ELGISGYNYP
+626 KLGFDGYDYP
-636 GEHEYIVDM
+636 VQHERITDM
-645 LTQEDEVRKVI
+645 LSNGEDVQRIVE
-656 AQMDR
+656 QMDQ
-661 TIQRVEKGELEYRFR
+661 TLQQVDAGEIQYRFR
-676 LAKDP
+676 LIKDP

-692 NERVEFPLSEE
+692 NEKVSYPLPEK
-703 VNVVTEDFITAD
+703 VKVAVEDFITAD
-715 EIDHTLSK
+715 EIDYTLTR
-723 GSGFVHGS
+723 GSGFEHGS

-751 KNEYGTGGASHAL
+751 KNEYGTGGTSHAL
-764 AGSGHSYK
+764 AGSDRSFK

-777 GIKLSKGSIFT
+777 GIKLRKGSIMT
-788 PDAEVLLSWQVVAK
+788 PDAEVLLSWNVVAK
-802 RIGKLIKEDR
+802 RIEKLMKEDR
-812 YLTPAAKEKYI
+812 YLSAEDKVKYA
-823 QYKQEQKE
+823 QYKQKQEE

-839 ELGSVKDTPEMEESV
+839 ELRTVADKTEIISEEMDIVADEPEVAAKESDQASDEPEV
-854 PVSESDILQE
+854 LSENNVSE
-864 TESQSPIQS
+864 
-873 PSDISAENYVIS
+873 DISAENYVIS

-943 SAWAKEYAELKPLLS
+943 SAWAKGYAELKTLLS

-967 STLNAHYTSPVII
+967 STLNAHYTSPEII

-989 MGFTKGNLLEPSMGI
+989 IGFTKGNLLEPSMGI

-1016 ESHLYGVELDGLTGR
+1016 ESHLYGVELDSLTGR

-1039 ANITVDGYEKTTF
+1039 ANITVDGYEKTAF

-1090 TLDQVRPGGVIAFI
+1090 TLDQVRPGGVIAFV

-1205 CVPDDSLPFD
+1205 CVPDDSLPFE

-1238 EELTAEVIPAVPEV
+1238 EELTVEVIPAVPEV
-1252 KNFSYALIDDRLYY
+1252 KNFSYALINDRLYY

-1444 RSKLEAAETFAKN
+1444 RNKLEAAETFAKN
-1457 EPMYVVNAEAL
+1457 DPMYAVNVEAL

-1507 HLLNRDVTK
+1507 HLLNRDVIK

-1572 DGKERRVLNKKE
+1572 DGKEKRVLNKKE

-1646 GYQKNAVAHVL
+1646 DYQKNAVAHVL

-1760 RQTSIIER
+1760 RQTAIIER

-1805 KLNDTSRKDDV
+1805 KLNDSSRKDDV

-1850 AQSEAQKP
+1850 AQSEAQKS

-1896 RYLQYDT
+1896 RYLQYDM

-2002 RRVEPHEDNMLKITN
+2002 RSVEPHEDNMLKITN

-2040 VNVLV
+2040 VNALV
-2045 QKAYEIWDRTKVDK
+2045 QKAYEIWDRTKADK

-2068 STPKTVG
+2068 STPKIVG
-2075 KTIAGDGND
+2075 KTTAADGEKIV
-2084 MLEAEVFDDVYHDIK
+2084 EAEVFDDVYHDIK
-2099 RKLVNRGVPEEEIAF
+2099 RKLMNRGVPEEEIAF

-2167 PSDIEQQEGR
+2167 PSDVGR
-2177 ILRQGNR
+2177 ILRTFKIKKN
-2184 NDTVS
+2184 VE
-2189 IFRYVTE
+2189 VT
-2196 GTFDSYSWQVIENK
+2196 
-2210 QKFISQIMTSKSPVR
+2210 
-2225 SCEDVDEAALTYAE
+2225 
-2239 VKALAT
+2239 
-2245 GNPYIKEKMDLDI
+2245 
-2258 QVSRLKLMKANH
+2258 
-2270 TSQIYRLED
+2270 D
-2279 NIAKNYP
+2279 NGKI
-2286 KQIEVLQERIR
+2286 II
-2297 GFQTDMETVRKNLPA
+2297 
-2312 DKDNFSM
+2312 
-2319 KVGNRIFTDKK
+2319 
-2330 EAGTAIL
+2330 
-2337 AMCQEMDSLQ
+2337 
-2347 QTVEIGEYAGMKMK
+2347 
-2361 VTFDSFNRKFVMS
+2361 
-2374 LKGELSHNFELG
+2374 
-2386 SDAFGNITRLHNVLD
+2386 
-2401 GMAGELSESET
+2401 
-2412 KLNNVTH
+2412 
-2419 QLETA
+2419 
-2424 KMEVQKPFP
+2424 
-2433 AEEELKENMERLA
+2433 
-2446 ELDALLNMDEKDETP
+2446 
-2461 VLENEPTV
+2461 
-2469 TPLGEWLL
+2469 
-2477 EHLLPEFMEEYEMT
+2477 
-2491 EERAREVLLDALP
+2491 
-2504 EEESEVVCFSSEQN
+2504 
-2518 AESLDSEEM
+2518 
-2527 QKQMSEYMDGDFY
+2527 
-2540 AIPVSDTEYLI
+2540 
-2551 APKVE
+2551 
-2556 QDSVIYLRSILS
+2556 
-2568 QLGDSV
+2568 
-2574 LSSPAMKSHAAYEYD
+2574 
-2589 SGTNRMKPF
+2589 
-2598 DHMRILRGL
+2598 
-2607 CAVGEERHIYHA
+2607 
-2619 QSREPTETRTSNLAQ
+2619 
-2634 VH
+2634 

>member
-128 IYGSTNDALPFEN
+128 IYGSTNDSLPFEN
-141 RIYEIVERIAEDFYE
+141 RIYEIAERIAEDFYE
-156 EAVDEVIDEAANSF
+156 EAVDEVIEEAANSF

-177 AVAVRFREMLVQSVS
+177 AVAVRVREMLVQSVS

-203 TEFLDDFTFDYIHEF
+203 TEFADDLTFDYIHEF

-249 DRELLHN
+249 DRALLQNRTYTGNHN
-256 KSVAKE
+256 
-262 NKSTERVIR
+262 
-271 EEDFVIGID
+271 
-280 SNTGDWFIYDNV
+280 
-292 TTSNICY
+292 
-299 CDSEEHAKEHI
+299 H
-310 RWMVANNQFYK
+310 

-326 ARHESDI
+326 AGHESDI
-333 RKERGLSDSQSDIF
+333 RKERGLSDSQSDTF

-375 TSFER
+375 TSSER
-380 RTADTLPGDTGTGR
+380 RTDDTLHGDTGTGR
-394 GEVRGADTE
+394 GEVRGVDTE
-403 VVEEPNRDG
+403 VDEEPDHDG
-412 GTETEQSD
+412 GTETERS
-420 AVDERDEPDLSA
+420 AAMDERDEPDLSA
-432 GGGDRSKGTGLS
+432 GGGDRSEGTGLS
-444 VAELEQYAPP
+444 VAELEQYEPP
-454 AGSPYRQM
+454 ADSPYRQM

-482 PSERFLFGTITAGQ
+482 PSARFLFGTITAGQ

-549 SVWFNKDGMYAAHGT
+549 SVWFNEDGMYAAHGT

-570 EAHLSWS
+570 ELHLSWS

-598 YLADQFVRKELAD
+598 YLAEQFVRKELAD

-681 KELRD
+681 QELRD

-692 NERVEFPLSEE
+692 NERVEFPLPEDI
-703 VNVVTEDFITAD
+703 NVVTEDFITAD

-737 YHQEHTLKEAADFL
+737 YHQDHTLKETADFL
-751 KNEYGTGGASHAL
+751 KNEYGTGGSSHAL
-764 AGSGHSYK
+764 AGSDHSYK
-772 DYDAK
+772 DHDAK

-788 PDAEVLLSWQVVAK
+788 PDVEVLLSWQVVAK

-839 ELGSVKDTPEMEESV
+839 ELDEVIGEPEVLLENNALE
-854 PVSESDILQE
+854 
-864 TESQSPIQS
+864 
-873 PSDISAENYVIS
+873 DISAENYVIS

-943 SAWAKEYAELKPLLS
+943 SAWAKEYAELKTLLS

-1016 ESHLYGVELDGLTGR
+1016 ESHLYGVELDSLTGR

-1039 ANITVDGYEKTTF
+1039 ANITVDGYEKTAF

-1139 ANAGTEVTS
+1139 ANAGTKVTS

-1177 MNSYFVEHPEMVVG
+1177 MNGYFVEHPEMVVG

-1215 EQLQKSLSFIEGSYE
+1215 EQLQQSLSFVKGSYE

-1266 RENSLMRPVEAS
+1266 RENSLMRPIEAS
-1278 EGMLERIKGMV
+1278 EGILERIKGMV

-1399 IDFEYMSELSGKDE
+1399 IDFEYMSELSGKDK

-1444 RSKLEAAETFAKN
+1444 RNKLEAAETFAKN
-1457 EPMYVVNAEAL
+1457 DPMYAVNVEAL

-1489 IEPRF
+1489 IDPRF

-1507 HLLNRDVTK
+1507 YLLNRDVIK

-1528 KGKNADYGNSLVN
+1528 KGKNADFGNALVN

-1572 DGKERRVLNKKE
+1572 DGKEKRVLNKKE

-1735 RIATGDYDAVIIG
+1735 RIATGDYDAAIIG

-1760 RQTSIIER
+1760 RQTAIIER

-1805 KLNDTSRKDDV
+1805 KLNDSSRKDDV

-1850 AQSEAQKP
+1850 AQSEAQKS

-1976 NVVLQPSEHQKEMV
+1976 NVVLQPSGHQKEMV

-2002 RRVEPHEDNMLKITN
+2002 RSVEPHEDNMLKITN

-2040 VNVLV
+2040 VNALV
-2045 QKAYEIWDRTKVDK
+2045 QKAYEIWDRTKADK
-2059 SAQLIFCDL
+2059 SSQLIFCDL
-2068 STPKTVG
+2068 STPKIVG
-2075 KTIAGDGND
+2075 KTTAADGEKIV
-2084 MLEAEVFDDVYHDIK
+2084 EAEVFDDVYHDIK
-2099 RKLVNRGVPEEEIAF
+2099 RKLMNRGVPEEEIAF

-2286 KQIEVLQERIR
+2286 KQIEILQERIR

-2347 QTVEIGEYAGMKMK
+2347 QTVEIGEYAGMRMK

-2401 GMAGELSESET
+2401 GMAGELSEAET

-2433 AEEELKENMERLA
+2433 AEEELKEKMERLA
-2446 ELDALLNMDEKDETP
+2446 ELDALLNMDEKGETP

-2518 AESLDSEEM
+2518 AESFDSEEM

-2598 DHMRILRGL
+2598 DHIRILRGL

-2619 QSREPTETRTSNLAQ
+2619 RSREPTETRTSNLAQ

>member
-79 LIDGESERPKLRY
+79 LIDGDSERPKLRY

-141 RIYEIVERIAEDFYE
+141 RIYEIAERIAEDFYE

-203 TEFLDDFTFDYIHEF
+203 TEFADDFTFDYIHEF

-249 DRELLHN
+249 DRALLQNRTYAGNHN
-256 KSVAKE
+256 
-262 NKSTERVIR
+262 
-271 EEDFVIGID
+271 
-280 SNTGDWFIYDNV
+280 
-292 TTSNICY
+292 
-299 CDSEEHAKEHI
+299 H
-310 RWMVANNQFYK
+310 

-326 ARHESDI
+326 AGHESDI
-333 RKERGLSDSQSDIF
+333 RKERRLSDSQSDTF
-347 GAGRNNADEI
+347 GARRNDADEI

-375 TSFER
+375 ISSER
-380 RTADTLPGDTGTGR
+380 RTADTLSGDTGTGR

-403 VVEEPNRDG
+403 VVEEPDRDG
-412 GTETEQSD
+412 GTETERS
-420 AVDERDEPDLSA
+420 AAMDERDEPDLSA
-432 GGGDRSKGTGLS
+432 GGGNRSEGTGLS
-444 VAELEQYAPP
+444 VAELEQYEPP
-454 AGSPYRQM
+454 AHSPYRQM

-482 PSERFLFGTITAGQ
+482 PSDRFLFGTITAGQ

-520 GKTPEEMAAFLQ
+520 GKTPEEMTAFLQ

-570 EAHLSWS
+570 EVHLSWS

-611 MLFFYFRDSVGTFPE
+611 MLFFYYRDSVGVFPE
-626 ELGISGYNYP
+626 KLGFDGYDYP
-636 GEHEYIVDM
+636 VQHERITDM
-645 LTQEDEVRKVI
+645 LSNGEDIQRIVE
-656 AQMDR
+656 QMDK
-661 TIQRVEKGELEYRFR
+661 TLQQVDDGEIQYRFR
-676 LAKDP
+676 LIKDP

-692 NERVEFPLSEE
+692 KEKVSYPLPEK
-703 VNVVTEDFITAD
+703 VKVAIEDFITAD
-715 EIDHTLSK
+715 EIDHTLTR
-723 GSGFVHGS
+723 GSGFEHGS

-751 KNEYGTGGASHAL
+751 KNEYGIGGTSHAL
-764 AGSGHSYK
+764 AGSDRSFK

-777 GIKLSKGSIFT
+777 GIKLRKGSIMT
-788 PDAEVLLSWQVVAK
+788 PDAEVLLSWNIVAK
-802 RIGKLIKEDR
+802 RIEKLMKEDR
-812 YLTPAAKEKYI
+812 YLSAEDKVKYA
-823 QYKQEQKE
+823 QYKQKQEE

-839 ELGSVKDTPEMEESV
+839 ELDGGENEPVVANQNAVGEELEVVEAEQNQETEKPEIISQNTELVDDISSLEESV
-854 PVSESDILQE
+854 PVSESVILQE
-864 TESQSPIQS
+864 TESQSPIQNQ
-873 PSDISAENYVIS
+873 SDISAENYVIS

-909 TIESEKRP
+909 TIESEKRL

-943 SAWAKEYAELKPLLS
+943 SAWAKEYAELKTLLS

-1016 ESHLYGVELDGLTGR
+1016 ESHLYGVELDSLTGR

-1039 ANITVDGYEKTTF
+1039 ANITVDGYEKTAF

-1139 ANAGTEVTS
+1139 ANAGTEVIS

-1177 MNSYFVEHPEMVVG
+1177 MNSYFVEHSEMVVG

-1205 CVPDDSLPFD
+1205 CVPDDSIPFE

-1230 EIELEELN
+1230 EIELEELD

-1289 AIRDCTQELI
+1289 AIRDCTRELI

-1413 DTLIDELTGIIF
+1413 DTLIEELTGIIF

-1444 RSKLEAAETFAKN
+1444 RNKLEVAETFAKN
-1457 EPMYVVNAEAL
+1457 EPMYAVNVEAL

-1507 HLLNRDVTK
+1507 HLLNRDVIK
-1516 IQYSDV
+1516 IQYSNV

-1572 DGKERRVLNKKE
+1572 DGKEKRVLNKKE

-1646 GYQKNAVAHVL
+1646 GYQKNAVAHIL

-1713 GANILAATKKDFQ
+1713 GANILAATRKDFQ

-1760 RQTSIIER
+1760 RQTAIIER

-1850 AQSEAQKP
+1850 AQSEAQK
-1858 SDMFAKCQY
+1858 SSNMFAKCQY

-1952 LFKECADIQ
+1952 LFKECADVQ

-2040 VNVLV
+2040 VNALV
-2045 QKAYEIWDRTKVDK
+2045 QKAYEIWDRTKADK

-2068 STPKTVG
+2068 STPKIVG
-2075 KTIAGDGND
+2075 KTTAVDGDD

-2319 KVGNRIFTDKK
+2319 KVGNRVFTDKK

-2347 QTVEIGEYAGMKMK
+2347 QMVEIGEYAGMRMK

-2401 GMAGELSESET
+2401 GMAGELSEAET

-2424 KMEVQKPFP
+2424 KLEVQKPFP
-2433 AEEELKENMERLA
+2433 AEEELKEKMERLA
-2446 ELDALLNMDEKDETP
+2446 ELDALLNMDEKGETP

-2518 AESLDSEEM
+2518 AENFDSEEM

-2568 QLGDSV
+2568 QLGDLV

-2607 CAVGEERHIYHA
+2607 CAVGEERHIYHT

>member
-67 FCWVNRG
+67 FCWINRG

-141 RIYEIVERIAEDFYE
+141 RIYEIAERIAEDFYE
-156 EAVDEVIDEAANSF
+156 EAVDEVIEEAANSF

-203 TEFLDDFTFDYIHEF
+203 TEFADDLTFDYIHEF

-227 GSTTSELCEPVLI
+227 GSTISELCEPVLI

-249 DRELLHN
+249 DRALLQNRRYIGNHN
-256 KSVAKE
+256 
-262 NKSTERVIR
+262 
-271 EEDFVIGID
+271 
-280 SNTGDWFIYDNV
+280 
-292 TTSNICY
+292 
-299 CDSEEHAKEHI
+299 H
-310 RWMVANNQFYK
+310 

-326 ARHESDI
+326 TGHESDI
-333 RKERGLSDSQSDIF
+333 RKERRLSDSESDTF
-347 GAGRNNADEI
+347 GAGRNVADEI

-375 TSFER
+375 TSSER
-380 RTADTLPGDTGTGR
+380 RTDDTLHGDTGTGR
-394 GEVRGADTE
+394 GEVRGVDTE
-403 VVEEPNRDG
+403 VDEEPDHDG
-412 GTETEQSD
+412 GTETERS
-420 AVDERDEPDLSA
+420 AAMDERDEPDLSA
-432 GGGDRSKGTGLS
+432 GGGDCSEGTGLS
-444 VAELEQYAPP
+444 VAELEQYEPP
-454 AGSPYRQM
+454 ADSPYRQM

-482 PSERFLFGTITAGQ
+482 PSDRFLFGTITAEQ

-507 ENSRKRIYHKYQT
+507 ENSRKRIYHKYQI
-520 GKTPEEMAAFLQ
+520 GKTPEEMTAFLQ

-543 LGGEQI
+543 FGGEQI
-549 SVWFNKDGMYAAHGT
+549 SVWFNQDGMYAAHGT
-564 SAFEHT
+564 SALEHT
-570 EAHLSWS
+570 EVHLSWS

-593 DSNEA
+593 DSKEA

-645 LTQEDEVRKVI
+645 LAKEDEVQKVI
-656 AQMDR
+656 TEMDR

-681 KELRD
+681 QELRD
-686 DLADLL
+686 DLADFL
-692 NERVEFPLSEE
+692 NERVEFPLPEE

-737 YHQEHTLKEAADFL
+737 YHQEHTLKETADFL

-764 AGSGHSYK
+764 AGSDHSYK

-839 ELGSVKDTPEMEESV
+839 ELDEVIDEPEILSENN
-854 PVSESDILQE
+854 VSE
-864 TESQSPIQS
+864 
-873 PSDISAENYVIS
+873 DISAENYVIS

-943 SAWAKEYAELKPLLS
+943 SAWAKEYAELKTLLS

-989 MGFTKGNLLEPSMGI
+989 IGFTKGNLLEPSMGI

-1016 ESHLYGVELDGLTGR
+1016 ESRLYGVELDSLTGR

-1039 ANITVDGYEKTTF
+1039 ANITVDGYEKTSF

-1171 DENGIA
+1171 DKNGIA

-1215 EQLQKSLSFIEGSYE
+1215 EQLQKSLSFVKGSYE

-1238 EELTAEVIPAVPEV
+1238 EELTVEVIPAVPEV
-1252 KNFSYALIDDRLYY
+1252 KNFSYALINDRLYY

-1328 YGRIYSKTNKRA
+1328 YGRIFSKTNKRV

-1356 DEEGNFLGKADMFTK
+1356 DEEGNFLGKADMFTR

-1399 IDFEYMSELSGKDE
+1399 IDFEYMSELSGKDK

-1444 RSKLEAAETFAKN
+1444 RNKLEAAETFAKN
-1457 EPMYVVNAEAL
+1457 EPMYAVNVEAL

-1507 HLLNRDVTK
+1507 HLLNRDVIK

-1528 KGKNADYGNSLVN
+1528 KGKNADFGNALVN

-1572 DGKERRVLNKKE
+1572 DGKEKRVLNKKE

-1646 GYQKNAVAHVL
+1646 DYQKNAVAHVL

-1760 RQTSIIER
+1760 RQTAIIER

-1850 AQSEAQKP
+1850 AQSEAQKS
-1858 SDMFAKCQY
+1858 SDMFAKCQH

-1896 RYLQYDT
+1896 RYLQYDM

-2040 VNVLV
+2040 VNALV
-2045 QKAYEIWDRTKVDK
+2045 QKAYEIWDRTKADK

-2068 STPKTVG
+2068 STPKIVG
-2075 KTIAGDGND
+2075 KTTAVDEND

-2286 KQIEVLQERIR
+2286 KQIEILQERIR

-2401 GMAGELSESET
+2401 GMAGKLSEAET

-2433 AEEELKENMERLA
+2433 AEEELKEKMERLA
-2446 ELDALLNMDEKDETP
+2446 ELDALLNMDEKGETP
-2461 VLENEPTV
+2461 VLENEPMV

-2518 AESLDSEEM
+2518 AESLDSEEI

-2619 QSREPTETRTSNLAQ
+2619 RSREPTETRTSNLAQ

>member
-1 MTKYVK
+1 MTKYIK

-115 EEHKEVVLAELEH
+115 EEHKEVVIAELEH

-141 RIYEIVERIAEDFYE
+141 RIYEIAERIAEDFYE
-156 EAVDEVIDEAANSF
+156 EAVDEVIEEAANSF

-203 TEFLDDFTFDYIHEF
+203 TEFADDFTFDYIHEF

-249 DRELLHN
+249 DRALLQNRRYIGNHN
-256 KSVAKE
+256 
-262 NKSTERVIR
+262 
-271 EEDFVIGID
+271 
-280 SNTGDWFIYDNV
+280 
-292 TTSNICY
+292 
-299 CDSEEHAKEHI
+299 H
-310 RWMVANNQFYK
+310 

-326 ARHESDI
+326 AGHESDI
-333 RKERGLSDSQSDIF
+333 RKERRLSDSESDTF
-347 GAGRNNADEI
+347 GAGRNVADEI

-375 TSFER
+375 TSSER
-380 RTADTLPGDTGTGR
+380 RTDDTLHGDTGTGR
-394 GEVRGADTE
+394 GEVRGVDTE
-403 VVEEPNRDG
+403 VDEEPDHDG
-412 GTETEQSD
+412 GTETERS
-420 AVDERDEPDLSA
+420 AAMDERDEPDLSA
-432 GGGDRSKGTGLS
+432 GGGDCSEGTGLS
-444 VAELEQYAPP
+444 VAELEQYEPP
-454 AGSPYRQM
+454 ADSPYRQM

-482 PSERFLFGTITAGQ
+482 PSDRFLFGTITAEQ

-507 ENSRKRIYHKYQT
+507 ENSRKRIYHKYQI
-520 GKTPEEMAAFLQ
+520 GKTPEEMTAFLQ

-543 LGGEQI
+543 FGGEQI
-549 SVWFNKDGMYAAHGT
+549 SVWFNQDGMYAAHGT

-570 EAHLSWS
+570 EVHLSWS

-593 DSNEA
+593 DSKEA

-681 KELRD
+681 QELRD

-692 NERVEFPLSEE
+692 NERVEFPLPEDI
-703 VNVVTEDFITAD
+703 NVVTEDFITAD

-737 YHQEHTLKEAADFL
+737 YHQDHTLKETADFL
-751 KNEYGTGGASHAL
+751 KNEYGTGGSSHAL
-764 AGSGHSYK
+764 AGSDHSYK
-772 DYDAK
+772 DHDAK

-788 PDAEVLLSWQVVAK
+788 PDVEVLLSWQVVAK

-839 ELGSVKDTPEMEESV
+839 ELDEVIGEPEVLLENNALE
-854 PVSESDILQE
+854 
-864 TESQSPIQS
+864 
-873 PSDISAENYVIS
+873 DISAENYVIS

-943 SAWAKEYAELKPLLS
+943 SAWAKEYAELKTLLS

-1016 ESHLYGVELDGLTGR
+1016 ESHLYGVELDSLTGR

-1039 ANITVDGYEKTTF
+1039 ANITVDGYEKTAF

-1177 MNSYFVEHPEMVVG
+1177 MNSYFVEHPEMIVG

-1205 CVPDDSLPFD
+1205 CVPDDSIPFE

-1238 EELTAEVIPAVPEV
+1238 EELIAEVIPAVPEV
-1252 KNFSYALIDDRLYY
+1252 KNFSYVLIDDRLYY

-1444 RSKLEAAETFAKN
+1444 RNKLEAAETFAKN
-1457 EPMYVVNAEAL
+1457 EPMYAVNVEAL

-1507 HLLNRDVTK
+1507 HLLNRDVIK

-1528 KGKNADYGNSLVN
+1528 KGKNADFGNALVN

-1572 DGKERRVLNKKE
+1572 DGKEKRVLNKKE

-1610 NELVSKYNVLFN
+1610 NELVGKYNVLFN

-1760 RQTSIIER
+1760 RQTAIIER

-1850 AQSEAQKP
+1850 AQSEAQKS

-2040 VNVLV
+2040 VNALV
-2045 QKAYEIWDRTKVDK
+2045 QKAYEIWDRTKADK

-2068 STPKTVG
+2068 STPKIVV
-2075 KTIAGDGND
+2075 KTTAVDGND

-2286 KQIEVLQERIR
+2286 KQIEILQERIR

-2401 GMAGELSESET
+2401 GMAGKLSEAET
-2412 KLNNVTH
+2412 KLNNVIH

-2433 AEEELKENMERLA
+2433 AEEELKEKMERLA
-2446 ELDALLNMDEKDETP
+2446 ELDALLNMDEKGETP

-2607 CAVGEERHIYHA
+2607 CAVGEEKHIYHA
-2619 QSREPTETRTSNLAQ
+2619 KSREPTETRTSNLAQ

>member
-1 MTKYVK
+1 MTKYIK

-141 RIYEIVERIAEDFYE
+141 RIYEIAERIAEDFYE

-203 TEFLDDFTFDYIHEF
+203 TEFADDFTFDYIHEF

-249 DRELLHN
+249 DRALLQNRRYIGNHN
-256 KSVAKE
+256 
-262 NKSTERVIR
+262 
-271 EEDFVIGID
+271 
-280 SNTGDWFIYDNV
+280 
-292 TTSNICY
+292 
-299 CDSEEHAKEHI
+299 H
-310 RWMVANNQFYK
+310 

-326 ARHESDI
+326 AGHESDI
-333 RKERGLSDSQSDIF
+333 RKERRLSDSESDTF
-347 GAGRNNADEI
+347 GAGRNVADEI

-380 RTADTLPGDTGTGR
+380 RTADTLHGDTGTGR
-394 GEVRGADTE
+394 GEVRGVDTE
-403 VVEEPNRDG
+403 VDEEPDHDG
-412 GTETEQSD
+412 GTETERS
-420 AVDERDEPDLSA
+420 AAMDERDEPDLSA
-432 GGGDRSKGTGLS
+432 GGGDCSEGTGLS
-444 VAELEQYAPP
+444 VAELEQYEPP
-454 AGSPYRQM
+454 ADSPYRQM

-482 PSERFLFGTITAGQ
+482 PSDRFLFGTITAEQ

-507 ENSRKRIYHKYQT
+507 ENSRKRIYHKYQI
-520 GKTPEEMAAFLQ
+520 GKTPEEMTAFLQ

-543 LGGEQI
+543 FGGEQI
-549 SVWFNKDGMYAAHGT
+549 SVWFNQDGMYAAHGT

-570 EAHLSWS
+570 EVHLSWS

-593 DSNEA
+593 DSKEA

-681 KELRD
+681 QELRD

-692 NERVEFPLSEE
+692 NERVEFPLPEDI
-703 VNVVTEDFITAD
+703 NVVTEDFITAD

-737 YHQEHTLKEAADFL
+737 YHQDHTLKETADFL
-751 KNEYGTGGASHAL
+751 KNEYGTGGSSHAL
-764 AGSGHSYK
+764 AGSDHSYK
-772 DYDAK
+772 DHDAK

-788 PDAEVLLSWQVVAK
+788 PDVEVLLSWQVVAK

-839 ELGSVKDTPEMEESV
+839 ELDEVIGEPEVLLENNALE
-854 PVSESDILQE
+854 
-864 TESQSPIQS
+864 
-873 PSDISAENYVIS
+873 DISAENYVIS

-893 AKEKFQRNV
+893 AKEKFQQNV

-943 SAWAKEYAELKPLLS
+943 SAWAKEYAELKKLLS

-1016 ESHLYGVELDGLTGR
+1016 ESHLYGVELDSLTGR

-1039 ANITVDGYEKTTF
+1039 ANITVDGYEKTAF

-1081 LIHDYFFGK
+1081 PIHDYFFGK

-1215 EQLQKSLSFIEGSYE
+1215 EQLQKSLSFVKGSYE

-1238 EELTAEVIPAVPEV
+1238 EELTVEVIPAVPEV
-1252 KNFSYALIDDRLYY
+1252 KNFSYALINDRLYY

-1289 AIRDCTQELI
+1289 AIRDCTRELI

-1399 IDFEYMSELSGKDE
+1399 IDFEYMSELSGKDK

-1444 RSKLEAAETFAKN
+1444 RNKLEAAETFAKN
-1457 EPMYVVNAEAL
+1457 EPMYAVNVEAL

-1507 HLLNRDVTK
+1507 HLLNRDVIK

-1528 KGKNADYGNSLVN
+1528 KGKNADFGNALVN

-1572 DGKERRVLNKKE
+1572 DGKEKRVLNKKE

-1610 NELVSKYNVLFN
+1610 NELVGKYNVLFN

-1760 RQTSIIER
+1760 RQTAIIER

-1850 AQSEAQKP
+1850 AQSEAQKS

-2002 RRVEPHEDNMLKITN
+2002 RRVEPHEDNLLKITN

-2040 VNVLV
+2040 VNALV
-2045 QKAYEIWDRTKVDK
+2045 QKAYEIWDRTKADK

-2068 STPKTVG
+2068 STPKIVV
-2075 KTIAGDGND
+2075 KTTAVDGND

-2286 KQIEVLQERIR
+2286 KQIEILQERIR

-2401 GMAGELSESET
+2401 GMAGKLSEAET
-2412 KLNNVTH
+2412 KLNNVIH

-2433 AEEELKENMERLA
+2433 AEEELKEKMERLA
-2446 ELDALLNMDEKDETP
+2446 ELDALLNMDEKGETP

-2607 CAVGEERHIYHA
+2607 CAVGEEKHIYHA
-2619 QSREPTETRTSNLAQ
+2619 KSREPTETRTSNLAQ

>member
-1 MTKYVK
+1 MTKYIK

-115 EEHKEVVLAELEH
+115 EEHKEVVFAELEH
-128 IYGSTNDALPFEN
+128 IYGSTNDALPFEY
-141 RIYEIVERIAEDFYE
+141 RIYEIAERIAEDFYE

-203 TEFLDDFTFDYIHEF
+203 TEFADDFTFDYIHEF

-249 DRELLHN
+249 DRALLQNRRYTGNHN
-256 KSVAKE
+256 
-262 NKSTERVIR
+262 
-271 EEDFVIGID
+271 
-280 SNTGDWFIYDNV
+280 
-292 TTSNICY
+292 
-299 CDSEEHAKEHI
+299 H
-310 RWMVANNQFYK
+310 

-326 ARHESDI
+326 AGHESDI
-333 RKERGLSDSQSDIF
+333 RKERGLSDSQSDTF
-347 GAGRNNADEI
+347 RAGRNNADEI

-375 TSFER
+375 TSSER

-403 VVEEPNRDG
+403 DVEEPDRDG
-412 GTETEQSD
+412 GNETERSA
-420 AVDERDEPDLSA
+420 AVDEKDEPDLSA
-432 GGGDRSKGTGLS
+432 GGGDRSEGTGLS
-444 VAELEQYAPP
+444 VEELEQYEPP
-454 AGSPYRQM
+454 ADRPYRQM

-482 PSERFLFGTITAGQ
+482 PSDRFLFGTITAGQ

-507 ENSRKRIYHKYQT
+507 ENSRKRIYHKYQI

-570 EAHLSWS
+570 EVHLSWS

-611 MLFFYFRDSVGTFPE
+611 MLFFYYRDSVGVFPE
-626 ELGISGYNYP
+626 KLGFDGYDYP
-636 GEHEYIVDM
+636 VQHERITDM
-645 LTQEDEVRKVI
+645 LSNGEDIQRIVE
-656 AQMDR
+656 QMDK
-661 TIQRVEKGELEYRFR
+661 TLQQVDDGEIQYRFR
-676 LAKDP
+676 LIKDP

-692 NERVEFPLSEE
+692 KEKVSYPLPEK
-703 VNVVTEDFITAD
+703 VKVAIEDFITAD
-715 EIDHTLSK
+715 EIDHTLTR
-723 GSGFVHGS
+723 GSGFEHGS

-751 KNEYGTGGASHAL
+751 KNEYGIGGTSHAL
-764 AGSGHSYK
+764 AGSDRSFK

-777 GIKLSKGSIFT
+777 GIKLRKGSIMT
-788 PDAEVLLSWQVVAK
+788 PDAEVLLSWNIVAK
-802 RIGKLIKEDR
+802 RIEKLMKEDR
-812 YLTPAAKEKYI
+812 YLSAEDKVKYA
-823 QYKQEQKE
+823 QYKQKQEE

-839 ELGSVKDTPEMEESV
+839 ELDGGENEPVVANQNAVGEELEVVEAEQNQETEKPEIISQNTELVDDISSLEESV
-854 PVSESDILQE
+854 PVSESVILQE
-864 TESQSPIQS
+864 TESQSPIQNQ
-873 PSDISAENYVIS
+873 SDISAENYVIS

-909 TIESEKRP
+909 TIESEKRL

-943 SAWAKEYAELKPLLS
+943 SAWAKEYAELKTLLS

-1016 ESHLYGVELDGLTGR
+1016 ESHLYGVELDSLTGR

-1039 ANITVDGYEKTTF
+1039 ANITVDGYEKTAF

-1139 ANAGTEVTS
+1139 ANAGTEVIS

-1177 MNSYFVEHPEMVVG
+1177 MNSYFVEHSEMVVG

-1205 CVPDDSLPFD
+1205 CVPDDSIPFE

-1230 EIELEELN
+1230 EIELEELD

-1289 AIRDCTQELI
+1289 AIRDCTRELI

-1413 DTLIDELTGIIF
+1413 DTLIEELTGIIF

-1444 RSKLEAAETFAKN
+1444 RNKLEVAETFAKN
-1457 EPMYVVNAEAL
+1457 EPMYAVNVEAL

-1507 HLLNRDVTK
+1507 HLLNRDVIK
-1516 IQYSDV
+1516 IQYSNV

-1572 DGKERRVLNKKE
+1572 DGKEKRVLNKKE

-1646 GYQKNAVAHVL
+1646 GYQKNAVAHIL

-1713 GANILAATKKDFQ
+1713 GANILAATRKDFQ

-1760 RQTSIIER
+1760 RQTAIIER

-1850 AQSEAQKP
+1850 AQSEAQK
-1858 SDMFAKCQY
+1858 SSNMFAKCQY

-1952 LFKECADIQ
+1952 LFKECADVQ

-2040 VNVLV
+2040 VNALV
-2045 QKAYEIWDRTKVDK
+2045 QKAYEIWDRTKADK

-2068 STPKTVG
+2068 STPKIVG
-2075 KTIAGDGND
+2075 KTTAVDGDD

-2286 KQIEVLQERIR
+2286 KQIEILQERIR

-2312 DKDNFSM
+2312 DKENFSM

-2347 QTVEIGEYAGMKMK
+2347 QMVEIGEYAGMRMK

-2374 LKGELSHNFELG
+2374 LKGELSHSFELG

-2401 GMAGELSESET
+2401 GMAGKLSEAET

-2433 AEEELKENMERLA
+2433 AEEELKEKMERLA
-2446 ELDALLNMDEKDETP
+2446 ELDALLNMDEKGETP
-2461 VLENEPTV
+2461 VLENEPMV

-2607 CAVGEERHIYHA
+2607 CAVGEEKHIYHVK
-2619 QSREPTETRTSNLAQ
+2619 SREPTETRTSNLAQ

>member
-1 MTKYVK
+1 MTKYIK

-141 RIYEIVERIAEDFYE
+141 RIYEIAERIAEDFYE

-203 TEFLDDFTFDYIHEF
+203 TEFADDLTFDYIHEF

-249 DRELLHN
+249 DRALLQN
-256 KSVAKE
+256 
-262 NKSTERVIR
+262 RR
-271 EEDFVIGID
+271 YIG
-280 SNTGDWFIYDNV
+280 NYN
-292 TTSNICY
+292 
-299 CDSEEHAKEHI
+299 H
-310 RWMVANNQFYK
+310 

-326 ARHESDI
+326 AGHESDI
-333 RKERGLSDSQSDIF
+333 RKERRLSDSESDTF

-375 TSFER
+375 TSSER
-380 RTADTLPGDTGTGR
+380 RTDDTLPGDTGTGR

-482 PSERFLFGTITAGQ
+482 PSDRFLFGTITAGQ

-520 GKTPEEMAAFLQ
+520 GKTPEEMADFLQ

-582 IRGQIEAGSYI
+582 IRGQMKAGNYI

-626 ELGISGYNYP
+626 ELGIRGYNYP

-681 KELRD
+681 QELRD

-751 KNEYGTGGASHAL
+751 KNEYGTGGTSHAL
-764 AGSGHSYK
+764 AGSDRSFK

-777 GIKLSKGSIFT
+777 GIKLRKGSIMT
-788 PDAEVLLSWQVVAK
+788 PDAEVLLSWNVVVK
-802 RIGKLIKEDR
+802 RIEKLMKEDR
-812 YLTPAAKEKYI
+812 YLSAEDKVKYARYK
-823 QYKQEQKE
+823 QKQEQK
-831 KALQQAKE
+831 ALQKAKE
-839 ELGSVKDTPEMEESV
+839 ELGTGVDEPEVVNGEVVGKVDELEVVEVEQNQEIEESEILSQNTELVDDISPLEESV

-864 TESQSPIQS
+864 TESQSPIQNQ
-873 PSDISAENYVIS
+873 SDISAENYVIT
-885 DMELGVGT
+885 DMELGTGT
-893 AKEKFQRNV
+893 AKEKFWRNV
-902 EAIRTLE
+902 EAIRTLKM
-909 TIESEKRP
+909 IESEGRM
-917 ATNEEQEV
+917 ATADEQEA

-938 FDETK
+938 FDEIK
-943 SAWAKEYAELKPLLS
+943 SAWVKEYAELKDLLS
-958 EEEYISARE
+958 EEEYLSARE

-989 MGFTKGNLLEPSMGI
+989 MGFTKGNLLEPSVGI

-1016 ESHLYGVELDGLTGR
+1016 ESHLYGVELDSLTGR

-1070 VADKKYDKYNF
+1070 VADKKYDKFNF

-1090 TLDQVRPGGVIAFI
+1090 TLDQVRPGGVIAFV

-1171 DENGIA
+1171 DENGIS

-1205 CVPDDSLPFD
+1205 CVPDDSLPFE

-1238 EELTAEVIPAVPEV
+1238 EELIAEVIPAVPEV
-1252 KNFSYALIDDRLYY
+1252 KNFSYALINDRLYY

-1425 KNPLSE
+1425 KNPFSE

-1444 RSKLEAAETFAKN
+1444 RNKLEVAETFAKN
-1457 EPMYVVNAEAL
+1457 EPMYAVNVEAL

-1507 HLLNRDVTK
+1507 HLLNRDVIK

-1760 RQTSIIER
+1760 RQTAIIER

-1850 AQSEAQKP
+1850 AQSEAQKS

-2002 RRVEPHEDNMLKITN
+2002 RSVEPHEDNMLKITN

-2040 VNVLV
+2040 VNALV
-2045 QKAYEIWDRTKVDK
+2045 QKAYEIWDRTKADK

-2068 STPKTVG
+2068 STPKIVG
-2075 KTIAGDGND
+2075 KTTAADAEKIV
-2084 MLEAEVFDDVYHDIK
+2084 EAEVFDDVYHDIK
-2099 RKLVNRGVPEEEIAF
+2099 RKLMNRGVPEEEIAF

-2330 EAGTAIL
+2330 EAGIAIL

-2347 QTVEIGEYAGMKMK
+2347 QTVEIGEYAGMRMK

-2401 GMAGELSESET
+2401 GMAGELSEAET

-2433 AEEELKENMERLA
+2433 AEEELKEKMERLA
-2446 ELDALLNMDEKDETP
+2446 ELDALLNMDEKGETP

-2527 QKQMSEYMDGDFY
+2527 QKQMSEYIDGDFY

-2574 LSSPAMKSHAAYEYD
+2574 LSSQAMKSHAAYEYD

>member
-1 MTKYVK
+1 MTKYIK

-115 EEHKEVVLAELEH
+115 EEHKEVVFAELEH
-128 IYGSTNDALPFEN
+128 IYGSTNDALPFEY
-141 RIYEIVERIAEDFYE
+141 RIYEIAERIAEDFYE

-203 TEFLDDFTFDYIHEF
+203 TEFADDFTFDYIHEF

-249 DRELLHN
+249 DRALLQNRRYTGNHN
-256 KSVAKE
+256 
-262 NKSTERVIR
+262 
-271 EEDFVIGID
+271 
-280 SNTGDWFIYDNV
+280 
-292 TTSNICY
+292 
-299 CDSEEHAKEHI
+299 H
-310 RWMVANNQFYK
+310 

-326 ARHESDI
+326 AGHESDI
-333 RKERGLSDSQSDIF
+333 RKERGLSDSQSDTF
-347 GAGRNNADEI
+347 RAGRNNADEI

-375 TSFER
+375 TSSER

-403 VVEEPNRDG
+403 DVEEPDRDG
-412 GTETEQSD
+412 GNETERSA
-420 AVDERDEPDLSA
+420 AVDEKDEPDLSA
-432 GGGDRSKGTGLS
+432 GGGDRSEGTGLS
-444 VAELEQYAPP
+444 VEELEQYEPP
-454 AGSPYRQM
+454 ADSPYRQM

-482 PSERFLFGTITAGQ
+482 PSDRFLFGTITAGQ

-507 ENSRKRIYHKYQT
+507 ENSRKRIYHKYQI

-570 EAHLSWS
+570 EVHLSWS

-611 MLFFYFRDSVGTFPE
+611 MLFFYYRDSVGVFPE
-626 ELGISGYNYP
+626 KLGFDGYDYP
-636 GEHEYIVDM
+636 VQHERITDM
-645 LTQEDEVRKVI
+645 LSNGEDIQRIVE
-656 AQMDR
+656 QMDK
-661 TIQRVEKGELEYRFR
+661 TLQQVDDGEIQYRFR
-676 LAKDP
+676 LIKDP

-692 NERVEFPLSEE
+692 KEKVSYPLPEK
-703 VNVVTEDFITAD
+703 VKVAIEDFITAD
-715 EIDHTLSK
+715 EIDHTLTR
-723 GSGFVHGS
+723 GSGFEHGS

-751 KNEYGTGGASHAL
+751 KNEYGIGGTSHAL
-764 AGSGHSYK
+764 AGSDRSFK

-777 GIKLSKGSIFT
+777 GIKLRKGSIMT
-788 PDAEVLLSWQVVAK
+788 PDAEVLLSWNIVAK
-802 RIGKLIKEDR
+802 RIEKLMKEDR
-812 YLTPAAKEKYI
+812 YLSAEDKVKYA
-823 QYKQEQKE
+823 QYKQKQEE

-839 ELGSVKDTPEMEESV
+839 ELDGGENEPVVANQNAVGEELEVVEAEQNQETEKPEIISQNTELVDDISSLEESV
-854 PVSESDILQE
+854 PVSESVILQE
-864 TESQSPIQS
+864 TESQSPIQNQ
-873 PSDISAENYVIS
+873 SDISAENYVIS

-909 TIESEKRP
+909 TIESEKRL

-943 SAWAKEYAELKPLLS
+943 SAWAKEYAELKTLLS

-1016 ESHLYGVELDGLTGR
+1016 ESHLYGVELDSLTGR

-1039 ANITVDGYEKTTF
+1039 ANITVDGYEKTAF

-1139 ANAGTEVTS
+1139 ANAGTEVIS

-1177 MNSYFVEHPEMVVG
+1177 MNSYFVEHSEMVVG

-1205 CVPDDSLPFD
+1205 CVPDDSIPFE

-1230 EIELEELN
+1230 EIELEELD

-1252 KNFSYALIDDRLYY
+1252 KNFSYALINDRLYY
-1266 RENSLMRPVEAS
+1266 LENSLMRPVEAS

-1413 DTLIDELTGIIF
+1413 DTLIEELTGIIF

-1444 RSKLEAAETFAKN
+1444 RNKLEVAETFAKN
-1457 EPMYVVNAEAL
+1457 EPMYAVNVEAL

-1507 HLLNRDVTK
+1507 HLLNRDVIK
-1516 IQYSDV
+1516 IQYSNV

-1561 KDSRVYDTVIE
+1561 KDSRVYDIIVE
-1572 DGKERRVLNKKE
+1572 DGKEKRVLNKKE

-1599 RDWVFRDMDRR
+1599 RDWVFRDRERR
-1610 NELVSKYNVLFN
+1610 EVLVGKYNVLFN

-1631 SHLKFPGMTPDIELK
+1631 SHLVFPGMTPDIELK
-1646 GYQKNAVAHVL
+1646 DYQKNAVAHVL

-1664 AHCVGAGKTFEMV
+1664 AHCVGAGKTFEMT

-1688 CQKSLFVVPNH
+1688 CRKSLFVVPNH
-1699 LTEQWASDFLRLYP
+1699 LTEQWAGDFLRLYP

-1760 RQTSIIER
+1760 RQTAMIER
-1768 QIAEI
+1768 QIEEI

-1782 EQGERY
+1782 ERGERY
-1788 TIKQMEKMRKTL
+1788 TIKQMEKMRKNL
-1800 QTRLD
+1800 QTRLE

-1833 YYKNLFL
+1833 FYKNLFL

-1850 AQSEAQKP
+1850 AQSEAQKS

-1896 RYLQYDT
+1896 RYLQYGT

-1930 EGTGYRA
+1930 EGTCYRA

-1976 NVVLQPSEHQKEMV
+1976 NVVLQPSDHQKEMV

-2027 LINPLLPDEEHSK
+2027 LVNPLLPDEEHSK
-2040 VNVLV
+2040 VNALV
-2045 QKAYEIWDRTKVDK
+2045 EKAYEIWEQTADAK

-2068 STPKTVG
+2068 STPKNLG
-2075 KTIAGDGND
+2075 KITAADGKEVS
-2084 MLEAEVFDDVYHDIK
+2084 EAEVFDDVYHDIK
-2099 RKLVNRGVPEEEIAF
+2099 RKLIRKGVPEKEIAF

-2156 VALHHL
+2156 IALHHL

-2167 PSDIEQQEGR
+2167 PSDVGR
-2177 ILRQGNR
+2177 ILRTFKIKKN
-2184 NDTVS
+2184 VE
-2189 IFRYVTE
+2189 VT
-2196 GTFDSYSWQVIENK
+2196 
-2210 QKFISQIMTSKSPVR
+2210 
-2225 SCEDVDEAALTYAE
+2225 
-2239 VKALAT
+2239 
-2245 GNPYIKEKMDLDI
+2245 
-2258 QVSRLKLMKANH
+2258 
-2270 TSQIYRLED
+2270 D
-2279 NIAKNYP
+2279 NGKI
-2286 KQIEVLQERIR
+2286 II
-2297 GFQTDMETVRKNLPA
+2297 
-2312 DKDNFSM
+2312 
-2319 KVGNRIFTDKK
+2319 
-2330 EAGTAIL
+2330 
-2337 AMCQEMDSLQ
+2337 
-2347 QTVEIGEYAGMKMK
+2347 
-2361 VTFDSFNRKFVMS
+2361 
-2374 LKGELSHNFELG
+2374 
-2386 SDAFGNITRLHNVLD
+2386 
-2401 GMAGELSESET
+2401 
-2412 KLNNVTH
+2412 
-2419 QLETA
+2419 
-2424 KMEVQKPFP
+2424 
-2433 AEEELKENMERLA
+2433 
-2446 ELDALLNMDEKDETP
+2446 
-2461 VLENEPTV
+2461 
-2469 TPLGEWLL
+2469 
-2477 EHLLPEFMEEYEMT
+2477 
-2491 EERAREVLLDALP
+2491 
-2504 EEESEVVCFSSEQN
+2504 
-2518 AESLDSEEM
+2518 
-2527 QKQMSEYMDGDFY
+2527 
-2540 AIPVSDTEYLI
+2540 
-2551 APKVE
+2551 
-2556 QDSVIYLRSILS
+2556 
-2568 QLGDSV
+2568 
-2574 LSSPAMKSHAAYEYD
+2574 
-2589 SGTNRMKPF
+2589 
-2598 DHMRILRGL
+2598 
-2607 CAVGEERHIYHA
+2607 
-2619 QSREPTETRTSNLAQ
+2619 
-2634 VH
+2634 

>member
-141 RIYEIVERIAEDFYE
+141 RIYEIAERIAEDFYE

-203 TEFLDDFTFDYIHEF
+203 TEFADDLTFDYIHEF

-249 DRELLHN
+249 DRALLQNRRYIGNHN
-256 KSVAKE
+256 
-262 NKSTERVIR
+262 
-271 EEDFVIGID
+271 
-280 SNTGDWFIYDNV
+280 
-292 TTSNICY
+292 
-299 CDSEEHAKEHI
+299 H
-310 RWMVANNQFYK
+310 

-326 ARHESDI
+326 AGHESDI
-333 RKERGLSDSQSDIF
+333 RKEWRLSDSESDTF
-347 GAGRNNADEI
+347 GARRNVADEI

-375 TSFER
+375 TSSER

-394 GEVRGADTE
+394 GEVRGVDTA
-403 VVEEPNRDG
+403 VVEEPDRDG
-412 GTETEQSD
+412 GTETERSA

-432 GGGDRSKGTGLS
+432 GGGDRSEGTGLS
-444 VAELEQYAPP
+444 VAELEQYEPP
-454 AGSPYRQM
+454 ADSPYRQM

-482 PSERFLFGTITAGQ
+482 PSDRFLFGTITAGQ

-507 ENSRKRIYHKYQT
+507 KNSRKRIYHKYQT
-520 GKTPEEMAAFLQ
+520 GKTPEEMADFLQ

-564 SAFEHT
+564 SAFEDT
-570 EAHLSWS
+570 EVHLSWS
-577 AVESV
+577 VVESV

-593 DSNEA
+593 DSKEA

-626 ELGISGYNYP
+626 ELGIRGYNYP

-645 LTQEDEVRKVI
+645 LAKEYEVRKVI

-681 KELRD
+681 QELRD

-692 NERVEFPLSEE
+692 NERVEFPLPEDI
-703 VNVVTEDFITAD
+703 NVVTEDFITAD

-723 GSGFVHGS
+723 GSGFVHGN

-751 KNEYGTGGASHAL
+751 KNEYGTGGTSHAL
-764 AGSGHSYK
+764 AGSDRSFK

-777 GIKLSKGSIFT
+777 GIKLRKGSIMT
-788 PDAEVLLSWQVVAK
+788 PDAEVLLSWNVVAK
-802 RIGKLIKEDR
+802 RIEKLMKEDR
-812 YLTPAAKEKYI
+812 YLTPAAKEKYT

-839 ELGSVKDTPEMEESV
+839 ELDEVIGEPEVLLENNA
-854 PVSESDILQE
+854 SE
-864 TESQSPIQS
+864 
-873 PSDISAENYVIS
+873 DISAENYVIS

-893 AKEKFQRNV
+893 TKEKFQRNV

-943 SAWAKEYAELKPLLS
+943 SAWAKEYAELKTLLS

-1016 ESHLYGVELDGLTGR
+1016 ESHLYGVELDSLTGR

-1039 ANITVDGYEKTTF
+1039 ANITVDGYEKTAF

-1205 CVPDDSLPFD
+1205 CVPDDSLPFE

-1238 EELTAEVIPAVPEV
+1238 EELIAEVIPAVPEV

-1278 EGMLERIKGMV
+1278 EGMLERIQGMV

-1299 RLQLEDYPDEQIHS
+1299 RLQLEDYQDEQIHS

-1399 IDFEYMSELSGKDE
+1399 IDFEYMSELSGKDK

-1438 YLSGNV
+1438 YLSVNV
-1444 RSKLEAAETFAKN
+1444 RKKLEAAETFAKN
-1457 EPMYVVNAEAL
+1457 EPMYAVNVEAL

-1507 HLLNRDVTK
+1507 HLLNRDVIK

-1528 KGKNADYGNSLVN
+1528 KGKNADFGNALVN

-1572 DGKERRVLNKKE
+1572 DGKEKRVLNKKE

-1610 NELVSKYNVLFN
+1610 NELVGKYNVLFN

-1760 RQTSIIER
+1760 RQTAIIER

-1850 AQSEAQKP
+1850 AQSEAQKS

-2002 RRVEPHEDNMLKITN
+2002 RSVEPHEDNMLKITN

-2040 VNVLV
+2040 VNALV
-2045 QKAYEIWDRTKVDK
+2045 QKAYEIWDRTKADK

-2068 STPKTVG
+2068 STPKIVG
-2075 KTIAGDGND
+2075 KTTAADGEKIV
-2084 MLEAEVFDDVYHDIK
+2084 EAEVFDDVYHDIK
-2099 RKLVNRGVPEEEIAF
+2099 RKLVNRGVSEEEIAF

-2286 KQIEVLQERIR
+2286 KQIEILQERIR

-2347 QTVEIGEYAGMKMK
+2347 QMVEIGEYAGMKMK

-2401 GMAGELSESET
+2401 GMAGKLSEAET

-2433 AEEELKENMERLA
+2433 AEEELKEKMERLA
-2446 ELDALLNMDEKDETP
+2446 ELDALLNMDEKGGTP

-2518 AESLDSEEM
+2518 AESFDSNEM
-2527 QKQMSEYMDGDFY
+2527 QKQMAEYMDGDFY

-2619 QSREPTETRTSNLAQ
+2619 RSREPTETRTSNLAQ

>member
-141 RIYEIVERIAEDFYE
+141 RIYEIAERIAEDFYE

-203 TEFLDDFTFDYIHEF
+203 TEFADDLTFDYIHEF

-249 DRELLHN
+249 DRALLQNRRYIGNHN
-256 KSVAKE
+256 
-262 NKSTERVIR
+262 
-271 EEDFVIGID
+271 
-280 SNTGDWFIYDNV
+280 
-292 TTSNICY
+292 
-299 CDSEEHAKEHI
+299 H
-310 RWMVANNQFYK
+310 

-326 ARHESDI
+326 AGHESDI
-333 RKERGLSDSQSDIF
+333 RKEWRLSDSESDTF
-347 GAGRNNADEI
+347 GARRNVADEI

-375 TSFER
+375 TSSER

-394 GEVRGADTE
+394 GEVRGVDTA
-403 VVEEPNRDG
+403 VVEEPDRDG
-412 GTETEQSD
+412 GTETERSA

-432 GGGDRSKGTGLS
+432 GGGDRSEGTGLS
-444 VAELEQYAPP
+444 VAELEQYEPP
-454 AGSPYRQM
+454 ADSPYRQM

-482 PSERFLFGTITAGQ
+482 PSDRFLFGTITAGQ

-507 ENSRKRIYHKYQT
+507 KNSRKRIYHKYQT
-520 GKTPEEMAAFLQ
+520 GKTPEEMADFLQ

-564 SAFEHT
+564 SAFEDT
-570 EAHLSWS
+570 EVHLSWS
-577 AVESV
+577 VVESV

-593 DSNEA
+593 DSKEA

-626 ELGISGYNYP
+626 ELGIRGYNYP

-645 LTQEDEVRKVI
+645 LAKEYEVRKVI

-681 KELRD
+681 QELRD

-692 NERVEFPLSEE
+692 NERVEFPLPEDI
-703 VNVVTEDFITAD
+703 NVVTEDFITAD

-723 GSGFVHGS
+723 GSGFVHGN

-751 KNEYGTGGASHAL
+751 KNEYGTGGTSHAL
-764 AGSGHSYK
+764 AGSDRSFK

-777 GIKLSKGSIFT
+777 GIKLRKGSIMT
-788 PDAEVLLSWQVVAK
+788 PDAEVLLSWNVVAK
-802 RIGKLIKEDR
+802 RIEKLMKEDR
-812 YLTPAAKEKYI
+812 YLTPAAKEKYT

-839 ELGSVKDTPEMEESV
+839 ELDEVIGEPEVLLENNA
-854 PVSESDILQE
+854 SE
-864 TESQSPIQS
+864 
-873 PSDISAENYVIS
+873 DISAENYVIS

-893 AKEKFQRNV
+893 TKEKFQRNV

-943 SAWAKEYAELKPLLS
+943 SAWAKEYAELKTLLS

-1016 ESHLYGVELDGLTGR
+1016 ESHLYGVELDSLTGR

-1039 ANITVDGYEKTTF
+1039 ANITVDGYEKTAF

-1205 CVPDDSLPFD
+1205 CVPDDSLPFE

-1238 EELTAEVIPAVPEV
+1238 EELIAEVIPAVPEV

-1278 EGMLERIKGMV
+1278 EGMLERIQGMV

-1299 RLQLEDYPDEQIHS
+1299 RLQLEDYQDEQIHS

-1399 IDFEYMSELSGKDE
+1399 IDFEYMSELSGKDK

-1444 RSKLEAAETFAKN
+1444 RNKLEAAETFAKN
-1457 EPMYVVNAEAL
+1457 EPMYAVNVEAL

-1507 HLLNRDVTK
+1507 HLLNRDVIK

-1528 KGKNADYGNSLVN
+1528 KGKNADFGNALVN

-1572 DGKERRVLNKKE
+1572 DGKEKRVLNKKE

-1610 NELVSKYNVLFN
+1610 NELVGKYNVLFN

-1760 RQTSIIER
+1760 RQTAIIER

-1850 AQSEAQKP
+1850 AQSEAQKS

-2002 RRVEPHEDNMLKITN
+2002 RSVEPHEDNMLKITN

-2040 VNVLV
+2040 VNALV
-2045 QKAYEIWDRTKVDK
+2045 QKAYEIWDRTKADK

-2068 STPKTVG
+2068 STPKIVG
-2075 KTIAGDGND
+2075 KTTAADGEKIV
-2084 MLEAEVFDDVYHDIK
+2084 EAEVFDDVYHDIK
-2099 RKLVNRGVPEEEIAF
+2099 RKLVNRGVSEEEIAF

-2286 KQIEVLQERIR
+2286 KQIEILQERIR

-2347 QTVEIGEYAGMKMK
+2347 QMVEIGECAGMKMK

-2401 GMAGELSESET
+2401 GMAGKLSEAET

-2433 AEEELKENMERLA
+2433 AEEELKEKMERLA
-2446 ELDALLNMDEKDETP
+2446 ELDALLSMDEKGGTP

-2518 AESLDSEEM
+2518 AESFDSNEM
-2527 QKQMSEYMDGDFY
+2527 QKQMAEYMDGDFY

-2619 QSREPTETRTSNLAQ
+2619 RSREPTETRTSNLAQ

>member
-1 MTKYVK
+1 MTKYIK

-141 RIYEIVERIAEDFYE
+141 RIYEIAERIAEDFYE

-203 TEFLDDFTFDYIHEF
+203 TEFADDLTFDYIHEF

-249 DRELLHN
+249 DRALLQN
-256 KSVAKE
+256 
-262 NKSTERVIR
+262 RR
-271 EEDFVIGID
+271 YIG
-280 SNTGDWFIYDNV
+280 NYN
-292 TTSNICY
+292 
-299 CDSEEHAKEHI
+299 H
-310 RWMVANNQFYK
+310 

-326 ARHESDI
+326 AGHESDI
-333 RKERGLSDSQSDIF
+333 RKERRLSDSESDTF
-347 GAGRNNADEI
+347 GAGRNVADEI

-375 TSFER
+375 TSSER
-380 RTADTLPGDTGTGR
+380 RTDDTLPGDTGTGR

-482 PSERFLFGTITAGQ
+482 PSDRFLFGTITAGQ

-520 GKTPEEMAAFLQ
+520 GKTPEEMADFLQ

-582 IRGQIEAGSYI
+582 IRGQMKAGNYI

-626 ELGISGYNYP
+626 ELGIRGYNYP

-681 KELRD
+681 QELRD

-751 KNEYGTGGASHAL
+751 KNEYGTGGTSHAL
-764 AGSGHSYK
+764 AGSDRSFK

-777 GIKLSKGSIFT
+777 GIKLRKGSIMT
-788 PDAEVLLSWQVVAK
+788 PDAEVLLSWNVVVK
-802 RIGKLIKEDR
+802 RIEKLMKEDR
-812 YLTPAAKEKYI
+812 YLSAEDKVKYARYK
-823 QYKQEQKE
+823 QKQEQK
-831 KALQQAKE
+831 ALQKAKE
-839 ELGSVKDTPEMEESV
+839 ELGTGVDEPEVVNGEVVGKVDELEVVEVEQNQEIEESEILSQNTELVDDISPLEESV

-864 TESQSPIQS
+864 TESQSPIQNQ
-873 PSDISAENYVIS
+873 SDISAENYVIT
-885 DMELGVGT
+885 DMELGTGT
-893 AKEKFQRNV
+893 AKEKFWRNV
-902 EAIRTLE
+902 EAIRTLKM
-909 TIESEKRP
+909 IESEGRM
-917 ATNEEQEV
+917 ATADEQEV

-943 SAWAKEYAELKPLLS
+943 SAWAKEYAELKTLLS

-989 MGFTKGNLLEPSMGI
+989 MGFKKGNLLEPSMGI

-1016 ESHLYGVELDGLTGR
+1016 ESHLYGVELDSLTGR

-1070 VADKKYDKYNF
+1070 VADKKYDKFNF

-1090 TLDQVRPGGVIAFI
+1090 TLDQVRPGGVIAFV

-1205 CVPDDSLPFD
+1205 CVPDDSLPFE

-1238 EELTAEVIPAVPEV
+1238 EELTVEVIPAVPEV
-1252 KNFSYALIDDRLYY
+1252 KNFSYALINDRLYY

-1444 RSKLEAAETFAKN
+1444 RRKLEAAETFAKN

-1507 HLLNRDVTK
+1507 HLLNRDVIK

-1572 DGKERRVLNKKE
+1572 DGKEKRVLNKKE
-1584 TTIAA
+1584 TMIAA

-1760 RQTSIIER
+1760 RQTAIIER

-1805 KLNDTSRKDDV
+1805 KLNDISRKDDV

-1850 AQSEAQKP
+1850 AQSEAQKS

-2002 RRVEPHEDNMLKITN
+2002 RSVEPHEDNMLKITN

-2040 VNVLV
+2040 VNALV
-2045 QKAYEIWDRTKVDK
+2045 QKAYEIWDRTKADK

-2068 STPKTVG
+2068 STPKNVG
-2075 KTIAGDGND
+2075 KTTAADGEKIV
-2084 MLEAEVFDDVYHDIK
+2084 EAEVFDDVYHDIK
-2099 RKLVNRGVPEEEIAF
+2099 RKLMNRGVPEEEIAF

-2347 QTVEIGEYAGMKMK
+2347 QMVEIGEYAGMRMK

-2386 SDAFGNITRLHNVLD
+2386 SDAFGNITRLHNVLG
-2401 GMAGELSESET
+2401 GMAGELSEAET

-2433 AEEELKENMERLA
+2433 AEEELKEKMERLA
-2446 ELDALLNMDEKDETP
+2446 ELDVLLNMDEKGETP

-2518 AESLDSEEM
+2518 AESFDSNEM
-2527 QKQMSEYMDGDFY
+2527 QKQMAEYMDGDFY

-2607 CAVGEERHIYHA
+2607 CAVGEEKHIYHA
-2619 QSREPTETRTSNLAQ
+2619 KSREPTETRTSNLAQ